1 MKQSI
6 YLTKY
11 LLFTLLLCV
20 GSSAW
25 GQGLSSTSLTGSMYT
40 GGSTT
45 LNLNTST
52 DLVYGDVNVHYSN
65 FADLINYKVLEIVVN
80 EGTPRLLFNRASG
93 DGNGGDFLEINSPT
107 DPYVTKQGN
116 TWRIDLEKIRL
127 NDANHYVHL
136 NAIKA
141 PYQQTVTITSMKL
154 YSYPSISLAD
164 DGIYKRWNGVGK
176 WVGEDTSNPPSC
188 EKHFGESRTD
198 GAVIYGNVD
207 VDRFQYADLSNYS
220 KLVLAYTG
228 AVPRVL
234 FNRQTGD
241 SSNNGMIEV
250 SGAGT
255 YATIEDGLMV
265 IDLTK
270 LGIGTDNFAHLN
282 GIKAQWGQTST
293 VYSARMYTETEWA
306 SIAFPTL
313 TKGTP
318 TNTKEEELVVPANN
332 QFTISAAYF
341 KTLLGSYP
349 GYLRFTAYNS
359 NNEMIEIPSVTSAYR
374 NWYSFG
380 EDGYASHDSQSLFWD
395 DAGSVVVTLP
405 AGIDRLECYA
415 LSTVHSWSGDCFEPD
430 GGWLITYSL
439 PQPSIFASELKAS
452 GTDTGEYTAMVQT
465 PISTSSMEIDLS
477 QAKASCANPVYVR
490 FQVLYEDEAV
500 NLASNSG
507 MLSVTGT
514 GVTAKLPDDAKLG
527 YYVYNAGNAL
537 PSDLSVTLNVDALE
551 FPQYKV
557 VCILSSGAE
566 ADELNY
572 DAGTAEVKKEPNWD
586 VKFTY
591 KFKNDLIEI
600 TRQLP
605 ASSLTNPNAQIN
617 IHQDVLDKLGTTE
630 DKMKDSWHGHWFV
643 RHKDNHSQQ
652 DIALGDSQADGKW
665 SVNIGR
671 NGGGS
676 YYDGVYYGAQI
687 MLNYIYCGYQRAD
700 ALGRDRLAA
709 LQETMGYLQIYAPSG
724 YTTMQGASDYEF
736 VYEVTDEY
744 SGGQLTNPKLRYIFQ
759 IPSFENEASTTMV
772 EDVMPQTVPN
782 RSQTSFTL
790 GDMPSDAEYAPK
802 YARFYLVD
810 KNNNVIEPGTVLS
823 VSGGTACGKT
833 MSGIYLYNNGSTISP
848 SVTIAAPKEYK
859 KYKVVGLF
867 ARDMSTATLDGST
880 LIQEPKWDLQR
891 TYTFDYT
898 ITTKE
903 VAKTIEWDATA
914 LAANASATTSIDADW
929 NTSIDE
935 MTTGQC
941 IKWYVVDGSDVKQP
955 LALGNT
961 RIGESWAIGL
971 PNTFT
976 VTDNVASQSNFTSI
990 EASQLA
996 TWVTTN
1002 VYAPNGAT
1010 YADVSNCKI
1019 ICEIYTNNAGTGN
1032 PNARYTF
1039 SIHKGFLGSLKNGVT
1054 ETTERVLLPTA
1065 DATTYTLKVPVYTG
1079 TRYTRFYLTDANGT
1093 PVDPTGK
1100 LKATDADAVLNT
1112 VDGYDVSLGFY
1123 RYVVAGPLDSD
1134 ASQFLTLTLTTADL
1148 DQYNIVVVTS
1158 MDAAVTDGSNRVTS
1172 EPDWDSKTT
1181 YWFKYPAASK
1191 SVEANV
1197 EWSAG
1202 SMQIVAPNIESSDN
1216 LGTDY
1221 LANNTSHYTMQW
1233 YVIDD
1238 SGIQNLMAG
1247 NSRVNDYWTIHVNG
1261 DPFTISDKIASVTN
1275 NANLSTN
1282 WNNWAAPV
1290 FFAPKN
1296 KTFRELNEKHT
1307 RFVCRFFEDDQSPV
1321 DETKLLS
1328 FTYTVYI
1335 NHEVQP
1341 GELKDGG
1348 KRGGETL
1355 IPTTSPMSVP
1365 LNDAVTAFTA
1375 AVGGTPRYARV
1386 YLTKSDGTLI
1396 DPTTG
1401 TEQLTVDGS
1410 TPFTTEEYGYYLYNE
1425 GGLTLPNA
1433 SLTLPDGKFNFYH
1446 VVIALSADA
1455 GESGHTGAFAP
1466 RRVPI
1471 VKDVYEPDYD
1481 YIYTIKFGESST
1493 FPGTLT
1499 TPHFQHAKE
1508 ILVANE
1514 SVAEVTIPF
1523 AENINKIKKEFGA
1536 SSLVE
1541 LADHFHVRW
1550 YLTKRDDSGDYEK
1563 IPNSENY
1570 LTAVGGDYWKH
1581 MKEEDFGLYWNSA
1594 TGNKP
1599 GGDYDA
1605 ANMLNIKVTKPSATD
1620 SWEDYRL
1627 MIVMSNDLTGQTDDG
1642 GDPKKLTHEPD
1653 NLNMLY
1659 IYNFFVEHDFQFVH
1673 DVGESGRPY
1682 VTRNGANIDTK
1693 DARINATVQQ
1703 YSWDNSTGSKVAVSE
1718 DIRQG
1723 VHTVEYD
1730 VYVDPNSTTPVNLK
1744 LPFQYY
1750 YGIGNT
1756 LEPMA
1761 YIRWYDWTT
1770 DINHTR
1776 LIKDGSYLEDMQEVN
1791 NGSTVSR
1798 GYFMLNNSV
1807 GGIKPTQDLV
1817 GVTFNPNGLTELV
1830 TIACDVSKYYDGIYE
1845 GSADDT
1851 RDGFSGKKHPYLM
1864 HEPTLSTRYIFNI
1877 RPASV
1882 IATSIQMGEAKLE
1895 AGGPDMFQLAE
1906 DNGRISVA
1914 MKDAS
1919 TSFSIRASLSELDY
1933 YYINNGSSVM
1943 SCDKIAWYAYLEDE
1957 TGIYRNDTK
1966 LVFNGTTETQRISR
1980 FYVSALDGTY
1990 SHITSGASKSVSPQA
2005 GQRYHIVGY
2014 IGNNTRMA
2022 PVVHYEVNLIDAP
2035 AYPVSDLPLERTEAY
2050 LRQHMTLQATVDFD
2064 RLCGTELSTTLT
2076 SQSENHSTEPLPW
2089 HEAQYGFCYP
2099 DVRRIWSDRGN
2110 DYMGIS
2116 PLHGDYMLLRSMNR
2130 PGVSKSETYD
2140 YYYHWWDGAELYDY
2154 TYSYGLGLDGRG
2166 TQGEYGSF
2174 LYVDASDE
2182 SRTIAKMNFEAD
2194 LCAGSELCFTGVI
2207 ANMTGGSVK
2216 PQVMS
2221 TVYAVKNDGTK
2232 VRVVSFHSSN
2242 LETTAVGSYTTGV
2255 WYQVYGRIAIPTSVN
2270 LENVDHYE
2278 VDIDNYAP
2286 GTEGA
2291 DYAVDQLQFYTS
2303 NAKLKVKQQDVNCGD
2318 ESVKMNIYIDAEAV
2332 KSYQGQKIYWRICD
2346 ENGNALS
2353 NASLY
2358 GNGGKLYDVTQI
2370 PSKVPTEIPT
2380 ETVFGNTTPNSG
2392 YFIGSD
2398 GITYFSLASRGFDLE
2413 QGVEYYVSVY
2423 NMSEMGEPN
2432 GEDLWAKNTDA
2443 CAIYSPIFVPK
2454 MMYLTMENGEHM
2466 SVTTVSGSCSD
2477 QTATVNLDVV
2487 LNMPDDNEISGF
2499 KAYNG
2504 VHFDYFL
2511 GTLDEF
2517 NTYSLTIGD
2526 NTVHLSDALKHYR
2539 GKEGSG
2545 GPTTYKTETSVHT
2558 AYASANAD
2566 YAAVINK
2573 AITDGKLFLS
2583 ASSSFNHTIK
2593 GNTDSKAYIAALPI
2607 EDVVNNGTSDF
2618 HICSPL
2624 EFIFKVDASGN
2635 APTLVLGF
2643 EDVTGYPEAVRV
2655 VRVGKEQLNNMQ
2667 NGDFVLHI
2675 PVHTFKVNDGATAK
2689 VGTLTIQGDLDLLKY
2704 QGGIDQTT
2712 DSRVTA
2718 DVDKIATFESTT
2730 INSSNMFIAVNFHG
2744 MDVTKPTFHE
2754 GFAYRMFFQVKDAGD
2769 DNACEGNVEFLLK
2782 VVPEFVTWTG
2792 GSNTNWNNDANWKR
2806 STRTELYKGDK
2817 GTATNTASAAHTEGY
2832 ENNGEG
2838 ALSVISTTPATY
2850 VPMKFTYV
2858 TIPAGLRAPN
2868 LSNLTYDAT
2877 TNVYGSMGTGATAN
2891 IQYDLMVR
2899 YTEKACQ
2906 DHSVSGNVYDCE
2918 KFYGNWAKELYL
2930 KPAAELLNQ
2939 QWLTYEKVWVEK
2951 ELQSNT
2957 WTLMSTPLQNTY
2969 AGDMY
2974 VPVTDDATTNGR
2986 QISEAFQPIN
2996 FSTTANAAGFKY
3008 SRTLY
3013 PIYQKG
3019 WTQQGVFVYTKTNDI
3034 RAEKYSAN
3042 IPGGV
3047 STVLNQWSHV
3057 YNDVQVPYSTW
3068 TAFAVRPHKKSQSAL
3083 TLIRLPKAD
3092 TSYDYYQWDNTSPA
3106 DGKLT
3111 HTVGKTTTGKLL
3123 TDGTPNIDGVTH
3135 GVVYGTTARTAGS
3148 GTYSAL
3154 VSDIQ
3159 SSPSD
3164 YQLVGNPYL
3173 CTIDMATFLSE
3184 NADNLESGTGYWTYT
3199 NNNTGSPLTS
3209 GTIAPMQ
3216 SFFVKVKSNATNVV
3230 FTPAMMRDGNSIA
3243 PSPAPALLLT
3253 AQNEAG
3259 RSSASVWTEEGDDV
3273 ETLFD
3278 SNLADVPMVYTVS
3291 EGKAVT
3297 INHTSSL
3304 QEVCFGVT
3312 CNSDEMVDVTF
3323 DGVTDDLYVYD
3334 ALTGESVSVGD
3345 GSTITVQPNDYGRYY
3360 LTSSIA
3366 PSPWERAGGEAL
3378 ISVRGSQVTVTAT
3391 DNLQQVRAVN
3401 ISGAT
3406 MYQAA
3411 DCGTTCQFQLQQGT
3425 YVIEAETATGR
3436 KTVKV
3441 FVR

>member
-1 MKQSI
+1 MMKSI
-6 YLTKY
+6 LMKSKELRKY
-11 LLFTLLLCV
+11 RTSKHTNPVINPTAFARQAIFLMLMMFMSV
-20 GSSAW
+20 GSAW
-25 GQGLSSTSLTGSMYT
+25 GEESDDI
-40 GGSTT
+40 GG
-45 LNLNTST
+45 
-52 DLVYGDVNVHYSN
+52 GEHAVN
-65 FADLINYKVLEIVVN
+65 
-80 EGTPRLLFNRASG
+80 SG
-93 DGNGGDFLEINSPT
+93 YFTINSSAFSSIT
-107 DPYVTKQGN
+107 TANVLRVYV
-116 TWRIDLEKIRL
+116 IEKASSKWIWAANP
-127 NDANHYVHL
+127 NDWGAIWGGTTNHYQSSEFYNSDGYFEFPL
-136 NAIKA
+136 TDAI
-141 PYQQTVTITSMKL
+141 VTILKTYGL
-154 YSYPSISLAD
+154 YLEAKDS
-164 DGIYKRWNGVGK
+164 GIQKVTIATAA
-176 WVGEDTSNPPSC
+176 VDE
-188 EKHFGESRTD
+188 FES
-198 GAVIYGNVD
+198 
-207 VDRFQYADLSNYS
+207 QL
-220 KLVLAYTG
+220 K
-228 AVPRVL
+228 
-234 FNRQTGD
+234 
-241 SSNNGMIEV
+241 
-250 SGAGT
+250 SGA
-255 YATIEDGLMV
+255 
-265 IDLTK
+265 
-270 LGIGTDNFAHLN
+270 
-282 GIKAQWGQTST
+282 
-293 VYSARMYTETEWA
+293 
-306 SIAFPTL
+306 
-313 TKGTP
+313 
-318 TNTKEEELVVPANN
+318 
-332 QFTISAAYF
+332 
-341 KTLLGSYP
+341 
-349 GYLRFTAYNS
+349 
-359 NNEMIEIPSVTSAYR
+359 
-374 NWYSFG
+374 
-380 EDGYASHDSQSLFWD
+380 
-395 DAGSVVVTLP
+395 
-405 AGIDRLECYA
+405 
-415 LSTVHSWSGDCFEPD
+415 
-430 GGWLITYSL
+430 
-439 PQPSIFASELKAS
+439 
-452 GTDTGEYTAMVQT
+452 TDTGEYTT
-465 PISTSSMEIDLS
+465 TILDPISTSSMEIDLS
-477 QAKASCANPVYVR
+477 QAMASCGSPVYAR
-490 FQVLYEDEAV
+490 FQVFHNDEKV
-500 NLASNSG
+500 DLKTHSG
-507 MLSVTGT
+507 LLTITGT
-514 GVTAKLPDDAKLG
+514 GVTPKLPKTGSLG
-527 YYVYNAGNAL
+527 YYVYNAGSTL
-537 PSDLSVTLNVDALE
+537 PSDLSVTLNVDALK

-566 ADELNY
+566 ADELDY
-572 DAGTAEVKKEPNWD
+572 DTGTGEVKKEPNWD

-600 TRQLP
+600 TRQLD
-605 ASSLTNPNAQIN
+605 ASSLTNPYAQIN

-630 DKMKDSWHGHWFV
+630 EAMKDSWHGHWFV

-652 DIALGDSQADGKW
+652 DIAWGNSQAEGKW
-665 SVNIGR
+665 NLWVGY
-671 NGGGS
+671 NGSWFQGE
-676 YYDGVYYGAQI
+676 YYGATI
-687 MLNYIYCGYQRAD
+687 MLNYALCGYDNVDGSSA
-700 ALGRDRLAA
+700 GSSNRLAG
-709 LQETMGYLQIYAPSG
+709 LHQTMGFLQIYAPSG
-724 YTTMQGASDYEF
+724 YTTMQGASDFEF

-744 SGGQLTNPKLRYIFQ
+744 VPMGGPPPAKLRYIFQ
-759 IPSFENEASTTMV
+759 IPSFENEPNSGMK
-772 EDVMPQTVPN
+772 EDVKPQTVDD
-782 RSQTSFTL
+782 RSQATFTL
-790 GDMPSDAEYAPK
+790 GDMPTDAK

-833 MSGIYLYNNGSTISP
+833 TSGIYLYNNGNIISP

-867 ARDMSTATLDGST
+867 STTMTDPLLNGST

-903 VAKTIEWDATA
+903 KDKTIEWDAAA
-914 LAANASATTSIDADW
+914 LAVDASATSIDADW

-941 IKWYVVDGSDVKQP
+941 IKWYVVDDNNVKQP
-955 LALGNT
+955 LALGSA

-976 VTDNVASQSNFTSI
+976 VTDNVASQSNFTSF
-990 EASQLA
+990 EASQLQ
-996 TWVTTN
+996 TWVTTH

-1010 YADVSNCKI
+1010 YAVVSNCKI

-1054 ETTERVLLPTA
+1054 ETTKRVLLPTA
-1065 DATTYTLKVPVYTG
+1065 DAKTHTITVPVYTG

-1100 LKATDADAVLNT
+1100 LSAPDADAVLST
-1112 VDGYDVSLGFY
+1112 VDGYNVSLGYY
-1123 RYVVAGPLDSD
+1123 RYVVAGPLDFD
-1134 ASQFLTLTLTTADL
+1134 ASQTLTLTLTDATL
-1148 DQYNIVVVTS
+1148 DQYQVVVVTS
-1158 MDAAVTDGSNRVTS
+1158 MDAAVTDGDNHVTS

-1181 YWFKYPAASK
+1181 YWFKYPAAAK

-1202 SMQIVAPNIESSDN
+1202 SMQIVAPDIESTDN
-1216 LGTDY
+1216 LGADY
-1221 LANNTSHYTMQW
+1221 LQNNSSHYTMQW

-1238 SGIQNLMAG
+1238 DGIQNLMAG
-1247 NSRVNDYWTIHVNG
+1247 NSRVNDFWTIHVNG
-1261 DPFTISDKIASVTN
+1261 DPFTITGNTASVTN

-1321 DETKLLS
+1321 DDANLLS

-1335 NHEVQP
+1335 NHQEQL

-1355 IPTTSPMSVP
+1355 TPDDNPMSVP

-1375 AVGGTPRYARV
+1375 AVGSTPRYARV

-1401 TEQLTVDGS
+1401 TEQLSVPGS
-1410 TPFTTEEYGYYLYNE
+1410 TGFTTKEYGYYLYNE
-1425 GGLTLPNA
+1425 GGLTLPDA
-1433 SLTLPDGKFNFYH
+1433 TLTLPANKFNFYH

-1455 GESGHTGAFAP
+1455 GESSHTGAFAP
-1466 RRVPI
+1466 RRAPI

-1481 YIYTIKFGESST
+1481 YIYTIKFGESSN

-1508 ILVANE
+1508 ILVSGE
-1514 SVAEVTIPF
+1514 EVTEVTIPF
-1523 AENINKIKKEFGA
+1523 AENINKIKKEFEA
-1536 SSLVE
+1536 STLME
-1541 LADHFHVRW
+1541 LANHFHVRW

-1570 LTAVGGDYWKH
+1570 LTPVGGDWWKH
-1581 MKEEDFGLYWNSA
+1581 KKEEDFGLYWNSA
-1594 TGNKP
+1594 TTDSRP
-1599 GGDYDA
+1599 GSESNAVD
-1605 ANMLNIKVTKPSATD
+1605 MLNIKVTKPSSTD

-1627 MIVMSNDLTGQTDDG
+1627 MIVMSNDLTGQTTEDMFDG
-1642 GDPKKLTHEPD
+1642 YGNNIGKKLTHEPD
-1653 NLNMLY
+1653 KLNMLY

-1682 VTRNGANIDTK
+1682 VTRNGADIDTK

-1703 YSWDNSTGSKVAVSE
+1703 YSWDNSTGTKVAVSE

-1750 YGIGNT
+1750 YGAGNN
-1756 LEPMA
+1756 LEPTA

-1776 LIKDGSYLEDMQEVN
+1776 LNKAGTYLEDMQEVN

-1798 GYFMLNNSV
+1798 GFFMLNNSV

-1817 GVTFNPNGLTELV
+1817 GVTFNPNGLNELV

-1845 GSADDT
+1845 GSGDDT
-1851 RDGFSGKKHPYLM
+1851 RSGFSGKKRPYLM

-1882 IATSIQMGEAKLE
+1882 IATSIQMGEDKLE

-1933 YYINNGSSVM
+1933 YYINNGSSPM
-1943 SCDKIAWYAYLEDE
+1943 SCNKIAWYAYLEDE
-1957 TGIYRNDTK
+1957 TGIYRNDTQ
-1966 LVFNGTTETQRISR
+1966 LEFNGTEETQRISR
-1980 FYVSALDGTY
+1980 FLVSALNGTY
-1990 SHITSGASKSVSPQA
+1990 TSISGGGSKSVTAQA
-2005 GQRYHIVGY
+2005 GQRFHLVGY
-2014 IGNNTRMA
+2014 VGNNTRMA
-2022 PVVHYEVNLIDAP
+2022 PVVHYEVNLIEAP

-2064 RLCGTELSTTLT
+2064 GLGGTELSSTIT
-2076 SQSENHSTEPLPW
+2076 SQSDNHSTEPLPW
-2089 HEAQYGFCYP
+2089 YEGQYGFCYP
-2099 DVRRIWSDRGN
+2099 DVRRIWSNDGN

-2116 PLHGDYMLLRSMNR
+2116 PLHGEYMLLRSMN
-2130 PGVSKSETYD
+2130 GSGITSSGYE
-2140 YYYHWWDGAELYDY
+2140 YHWWDGTELYDY

-2166 TQGEYGSF
+2166 AAGQYGSF

-2182 SRTIAKMNFEAD
+2182 SRTIAKMSFEAD

-2207 ANMTGGSVK
+2207 ANMTSGEVH

-2232 VRVVSFHSSN
+2232 VRVVSFHSAN
-2242 LETTAVGSYTTGV
+2242 LSTTAVGYSKGV
-2255 WYQVYGRIAIPTSVN
+2255 WYQVYGRVAIPASVD
-2270 LENVDHYE
+2270 LTNVDHYE
-2278 VDIDNYAP
+2278 VDIDNYAR

-2303 NAKLKVKQQDVNCGD
+2303 NAKLKVRQQDVNCGD
-2318 ESVKMNIYIDAEAV
+2318 VSVKMNIYIDAEAV
-2332 KSYQGQKIYWRICD
+2332 KSNQGKNIYWRICD
-2346 ENGNALS
+2346 KDGNALS

-2358 GNGGKLYDVTQI
+2358 GNGGKLYGVTQI
-2370 PSKVPTEIPT
+2370 PSTVPAEIPT
-2380 ETVFGNTTPNSG
+2380 EATFGTITPNSG

-2432 GEDLWAKNTDA
+2432 DEDLWAKNTDA

-2454 MMYLTMENGEHM
+2454 MMYLTMENSEQE

-2517 NTYSLTIGD
+2517 NAYSLTIGD
-2526 NTVHLSDALKHYR
+2526 NTVYLSDALKHYR

-2545 GPTTYKTETSVHT
+2545 GSDTYKNETTVAT

-2583 ASSSFNHTIK
+2583 ASSSFNQTIK
-2593 GNTDSKAYIAALPI
+2593 GNADSKAYIAALPI

-2675 PVHTFKVNDGATAK
+2675 PVHTFKRNNSATAK
-2689 VGTLTIQGDLDLLKY
+2689 DGTLTIQGDLDLLKY

-2712 DSRVTA
+2712 DSRVTD
-2718 DVDKIATFESTT
+2718 DVDKIATFEATT
-2730 INSSNMFIAVNFHG
+2730 VDATHMYIAVNFHG
-2744 MDVTKPTFHE
+2744 TDVTKPTFHE

-2769 DNACEGNVEFLLK
+2769 ATACEGNVEFLLK

-2806 STRTELYKGDK
+2806 STRTELYKGVK
-2817 GTATNTASAAHTEGY
+2817 GSATNTASAAHTDGY

-2838 ALSVISTTPATY
+2838 TLNTISTTPATY

-2858 TIPAGLRAPN
+2858 TIPAGMRAPN

-2877 TNVYGSMGTGATAN
+2877 TKVYGSMGTGATAN

-2899 YTEKACQ
+2899 YTEKTCV
-2906 DHSVSGNVYDCE
+2906 DHSTEGNIYDCE

-3019 WTQQGVFVYTKTNDI
+3019 WTQEGVFVYTKTNDI

-3092 TSYDYYQWDNTSPA
+3092 ASYDYYQWDNTSPA

-3111 HTVGKTTTGKLL
+3111 HTVDKTTTGKLL

-3154 VSDIQ
+3154 VNDIQ

-3184 NADNLESGTGYWTYT
+3184 NAANLESGTGYWTYT
-3199 NNNTGSPLTS
+3199 DNNTGSPLTS

-3216 SFFVKVKSNATNVV
+3216 SFFVKVKKNATNVV
-3230 FTPAMMRDGNSIA
+3230 FTPAMMRDGHSIT

-3345 GSTITVQPNDYGRYY
+3345 GSTITVQPNDYGRYF
-3360 LTSSIA
+3360 LTSTKA
-3366 PSPWERAGGEAL
+3366 SPLTLSQGEGADVL
-3378 ISVRGSQVTVTAT
+3378 ISVRSGMVTVTAT
-3391 DNLQQVRAVN
+3391 NELHQVRALSV
-3401 ISGAT
+3401 SGAT
-3406 MYQAA
+3406 VYS
-3411 DCGTTCQFQLQQGT
+3411 DSNCGSSAQFQLQQGT

-3441 FVR
+3441 LVK

>member
-1 MKQSI
+1 MKESVNLTDDNTKKTMTAVKQVISDIRTIIDDAQQEAVQMRILEENNSRKLHKTLNTNKQNTKQAMMKSI
-6 YLTKY
+6 LMKSKELRKY
-11 LLFTLLLCV
+11 STSKHTNTVINPAAFARQAIFFMLMMFMSV
-20 GSSAW
+20 GSAW
-25 GQGLSSTSLTGSMYT
+25 GQTFEPAALPTSNVYEDVAVADGTICKIHLNDHATQIMQDLSYNLKYARWFIADAENNNVDCSASGWSFAPYDNNGWTTGIKEGKYGYVYWNKSYTQVGDYSGLRDVLNMQITAPSESDWSGKKIIAVFSDETNASPTEPTLKTMYVFDVKTPDELTFTRGTEPATEIQIDVANTASPLLLDLWSTKSNEII
-40 GGSTT
+40 ST
-45 LNLNTST
+45 LGNNLYHFYCRWYLRNTST
-52 DLVYGDVNVHYSN
+52 HEVVDFVSTPFSYLSEYNGKSSYYSYLAN
-65 FADLINYKVLEIVVN
+65 QGLIWNSELI
-80 EGTPRLLFNRASG
+80 TT
-93 DGNGGDFLEINSPT
+93 DGNGLSWSSGYQVDDVRQLALGGVTWSSPNANYEVVCVMSANAPTMKNATEIWKEPT
-107 DPYVTKQGN
+107 FQLKYVFHM
-116 TWRIDLEKIRL
+116 E
-127 NDANHYVHL
+127 
-136 NAIKA
+136 A
-141 PYQQTVTITSMKL
+141 P
-154 YSYPSISLAD
+154 
-164 DGIYKRWNGVGK
+164 
-176 WVGEDTSNPPSC
+176 
-188 EKHFGESRTD
+188 
-198 GAVIYGNVD
+198 
-207 VDRFQYADLSNYS
+207 
-220 KLVLAYTG
+220 
-228 AVPRVL
+228 
-234 FNRQTGD
+234 
-241 SSNNGMIEV
+241 
-250 SGAGT
+250 
-255 YATIEDGLMV
+255 
-265 IDLTK
+265 
-270 LGIGTDNFAHLN
+270 DNF
-282 GIKAQWGQTST
+282 
-293 VYSARMYTETEWA
+293 E
-306 SIAFPTL
+306 
-313 TKGTP
+313 
-318 TNTKEEELVVPANN
+318 
-332 QFTISAAYF
+332 
-341 KTLLGSYP
+341 
-349 GYLRFTAYNS
+349 
-359 NNEMIEIPSVTSAYR
+359 
-374 NWYSFG
+374 
-380 EDGYASHDSQSLFWD
+380 
-395 DAGSVVVTLP
+395 
-405 AGIDRLECYA
+405 
-415 LSTVHSWSGDCFEPD
+415 
-430 GGWLITYSL
+430 
-439 PQPSIFASELKAS
+439 SELKVGGRKGVYLKDYVETETTSAEVEFTRALELVGS
-452 GTDTGEYTAMVQT
+452 GTPKYARFILMKGGKAVDPAGKLTITGVSPAPQQT
-465 PISTSSMEIDLS
+465 SKPTQGYYLYNSGNDLDLS
-477 QAKASCANPVYVR
+477 
-490 FQVLYEDEAV
+490 
-500 NLASNSG
+500 G
-507 MLSVTGT
+507 LSVTVNGADYADYRVVCIFSTDAAAAAT
-514 GVTAKLPDDAKLG
+514 GNVVETEPQWNVQYTYSFTKVTT
-527 YYVYNAGNAL
+527 L
-537 PSDLSVTLNVDALE
+537 PSD
-551 FPQYKV
+551 
-557 VCILSSGAE
+557 
-566 ADELNY
+566 
-572 DAGTAEVKKEPNWD
+572 
-586 VKFTY
+586 
-591 KFKNDLIEI
+591 
-600 TRQLP
+600 QL
-605 ASSLTNPNAQIN
+605 ANPYIQLN
-617 IHQDVLDKLGTTE
+617 IHQMVLDYFGKTE
-630 DKMKDSWHGHWFV
+630 DEMKDVWH
-643 RHKDNHSQQ
+643 
-652 DIALGDSQADGKW
+652 ADW
-665 SVNIGR
+665 SVRDKKTRAIQTLQKGNTQSADVWSAYVGYWWADYQ
-671 NGGGS
+671 NGN
-676 YYDGVYYGAQI
+676 DYGATLNQ
-687 MLNYIYCGYQRAD
+687 NYIYAGHLTAAD
-700 ALGRDRLAA
+700 NNKDKLEAVQNML
-709 LQETMGYLQIYAPSG
+709 GYLQIYAPSA
-724 YTTMQGASDYEF
+724 YATIQGASDYEI
-736 VYEVTDEY
+736 VYQVTDDY
-744 SGGQLTNPKLRYIFQ
+744 HGGMPTMTSRFVFR
-759 IPSFENEASTTMV
+759 IPSFENEPNTGMV
-772 EDVMPQTVPN
+772 EDVKPQTVPD

-790 GDMPSDAEYAPK
+790 GDMPSDAK

-833 MSGIYLYNNGSTISP
+833 TSGIYLYNNGNIISP
-848 SVTIAAPKEYK
+848 TVTIAVPNAYK
-859 KYKVVGLF
+859 TYKVVGLF
-867 ARDMSTATLDGST
+867 STTMTDPLLNGST

-898 ITTKE
+898 ITTNE
-903 VAKTIEWDATA
+903 VDKTIKWDAAA
-914 LAANASATTSIDADW
+914 LAVDASAETDLDTDW

-941 IKWYVVDGSDVKQP
+941 IKWYVVDGSNVKQP
-955 LALGNT
+955 LALGSA

-1002 VYAPNGAT
+1002 VYAPNGVT

-1019 ICEIYTNNAGTGN
+1019 ICEIYTNNEGTGN

-1039 SIHKGFLGSLKNGVT
+1039 SIHKGFLGSLKNGLT

-1065 DATTYTLKVPVYTG
+1065 DATTHTITVPVYTG
-1079 TRYTRFYLTDANGT
+1079 TRYTRFYLTDANGNGT

-1100 LKATDADAVLNT
+1100 LSAPDADAVLST
-1112 VDGYDVSLGFY
+1112 VEDYDVSLGYY
-1123 RYVVAGPLDSD
+1123 RYVVAGPLDFE
-1134 ASQFLTLTLTTADL
+1134 ASQSLTLTLDAADL

-1158 MDAAVTDGSNRVTS
+1158 MDAAVTDGDNHVTS

-1181 YWFKYPAASK
+1181 YWFKYPVAAK

-1202 SMQIVAPNIESSDN
+1202 SMQIVAPDIESTDN
-1216 LGTDY
+1216 LGADY
-1221 LANNTSHYTMQW
+1221 LQNNSSHYTMQW

-1238 SGIQNLMAG
+1238 DGIQNLMAG

-1261 DPFTISDKIASVTN
+1261 DPFTITGNTASVTN

-1321 DETKLLS
+1321 DETNLLS

-1355 IPTTSPMSVP
+1355 TPTASPMSVP
-1365 LNDAVTAFTA
+1365 LNDAVTAFA
-1375 AVGGTPRYARV
+1375 AEVGGTPRYARV

-1396 DPTTG
+1396 DPTTV
-1401 TEQLTVDGS
+1401 TEQLTVPGS
-1410 TPFTTEEYGYYLYNE
+1410 TGFTTKEYGYYLYNE
-1425 GGLTLPNA
+1425 SGLTLPDA
-1433 SLTLPDGKFNFYH
+1433 QLTLPANKFNFYH

-1466 RRVPI
+1466 RRAPV
-1471 VKDVYEPDYD
+1471 VAGVYEPDYD

-1499 TPHFQHAKE
+1499 TDYFQHAKE
-1508 ILVANE
+1508 ILLSDE
-1514 SVAEVTIPF
+1514 SVTEVTIPL

-1541 LADHFHVRW
+1541 LANNFHVRW

-1581 MKEEDFGLYWNSA
+1581 KKEEDFGLYWNSA
-1594 TGNKP
+1594 TSQKP
-1599 GGDYDA
+1599 GNENDA
-1605 ANMLNIKVTKPSATD
+1605 ANILNIKVTKPSASD

-1627 MIVMSNDLTGQTDDG
+1627 MIVMSNDLTGQTIENIPDG
-1642 GDPKKLTHEPD
+1642 YGGVAGQKLTHEPD
-1653 NLNMLY
+1653 DLNMLY

-1682 VTRNGANIDTK
+1682 VTRNGADIDTK

-1703 YSWDNSTGSKVAVSE
+1703 YSWDNSTGTKVAVSE

-1750 YGIGNT
+1750 YGAGNN
-1756 LEPMA
+1756 LEPTA

-1776 LIKDGSYLEDMQEVN
+1776 LIKEGTYLEDMQEVN

-1807 GGIKPTQDLV
+1807 GGIKPTQNLV
-1817 GVTFNPNGLTELV
+1817 GVTFNPNGLNELV

-1845 GSADDT
+1845 GSANDT
-1851 RDGFSGKKHPYLM
+1851 RDGFSGKKRPYLM

-1882 IATSIQMGEAKLE
+1882 IATSIQMGEEKLA

-1914 MKDAS
+1914 MKGTG

-1957 TGIYRNDTK
+1957 TGIYRNDTQ
-1966 LVFNGTTETQRISR
+1966 LEFNGTTETQRISR
-1980 FYVSALDGTY
+1980 FLVSALNGTY
-1990 SHITSGASKSVSPQA
+1990 TSISGSGSKSVTAQA
-2005 GQRYHIVGY
+2005 GQRFHLVGY
-2014 IGNNTRMA
+2014 VGNNTRMA
-2022 PVVHYEVNLIDAP
+2022 PVVHYEVNLIEAP
-2035 AYPVSDLPLERTEAY
+2035 AYPVSELPLERTEAY

-2064 RLCGTELSTTLT
+2064 GMCGTELSSTIA
-2076 SQSENHSTEPLPW
+2076 SQSDNHSTEPLPW
-2089 HEAQYGFCYP
+2089 YEGQYGFCYP
-2099 DVRRIWSDRGN
+2099 DVRRIWAGGGN
-2110 DYMGIS
+2110 DFMGIS
-2116 PLHGDYMLLRSMNR
+2116 PLHGEYMLLRSMNGSGI
-2130 PGVSKSETYD
+2130 PSSGYE
-2140 YYYHWWDGAELYDY
+2140 YHWWDGTELYDY
-2154 TYSYGLGLDGRG
+2154 TYNYGLGLDGRG
-2166 TQGEYGSF
+2166 AAGQYGSF

-2207 ANMTGGSVK
+2207 ANMTSGEVH

-2232 VRVVSFHSSN
+2232 VRVVSFHSAS
-2242 LETTAVGSYTTGV
+2242 LSTTAVGYSKGV
-2255 WYQVYGRIAIPTSVN
+2255 WYQVYGRIAIPSSVD
-2270 LENVDHYE
+2270 LTNVDHYE
-2278 VDIDNYAP
+2278 VDIDNYAR

-2303 NAKLKVKQQDVNCGD
+2303 NAKLKVRQQDVNCGE

-2332 KSYQGQKIYWRICD
+2332 KSNLGQNIYWRICD
-2346 ENGNALS
+2346 ENGNALTD
-2353 NASLY
+2353 ASLY
-2358 GNGGKLYDVTQI
+2358 DNDSKLYGVTPI
-2370 PSKVPTEIPT
+2370 PNTVPTTIPT
-2380 ETVFGNTTPNSG
+2380 EATFGATTPNSG
-2392 YFIGSD
+2392 YFIGTD

-2423 NMSEMGEPN
+2423 NMGEIGEPN
-2432 GEDLWAKNTDA
+2432 DEALWAKNTDA

-2454 MMYLTMENGEHM
+2454 MMYLTMENGEHE

-2477 QTATVNLDVV
+2477 QTATVNLNVV
-2487 LNMPDDNEISGF
+2487 LNMPDDDEISGF
-2499 KAYNG
+2499 KAYDG

-2511 GTLDEF
+2511 GTLAEF
-2517 NTYSLTIGD
+2517 NTYSLTGD
-2526 NTVHLSDALKHYR
+2526 NTVLLSDALKHYR

-2545 GPTTYKTETSVHT
+2545 GPDTYKTETTVHADYIS
-2558 AYASANAD
+2558 AYPN
-2566 YAAVINK
+2566 YAAVIQQ
-2573 AITDGKLFLS
+2573 AIDEGKLFLS

-2593 GNTDSKAYIAALPI
+2593 GDADSKAYIAALPI

-2675 PVHTFKVNDGATAK
+2675 PVHTFKVNDAATAK
-2689 VGTLTIQGDLDLLKY
+2689 AGTLTIQGDLDLLKY
-2704 QGGIDQTT
+2704 QGGTDQTT

-2730 INSSNMFIAVNFHG
+2730 INSSNMYIAVNFHG
-2744 MDVTKPTFHE
+2744 TDVTKPTFHE

-2769 DNACEGNVEFLLK
+2769 PTACEGNVEFLLK

-2806 STRTELYKGDK
+2806 STRTELYKGVK

-2838 ALSVISTTPATY
+2838 TLNTISTTPATY

-2877 TNVYGSMGTGATAN
+2877 TKVYGSMGTGATAN

-2899 YTEKACQ
+2899 YTEKTCV
-2906 DHSVSGNVYDCE
+2906 DHSTAGNIYDCE

-3019 WTQQGVFVYTKTNDI
+3019 WTQEGVFVYTKTNDI

-3092 TSYDYYQWDNTSPA
+3092 ASYDYYQWDNTSPA

-3111 HTVGKTTTGKLL
+3111 HTVGKATTGKLL

-3148 GTYSAL
+3148 GTYSAQ

-3184 NADNLESGTGYWTYT
+3184 NAANLESGTGYWTYT
-3199 NNNTGSPLTS
+3199 NNNTGSPMIS

-3230 FTPAMMRDGNSIA
+3230 FTPAMMRDGNSIT

-3259 RSSASVWTEEGDDV
+3259 RSSASVWTEDGDDV

-3323 DGVTDDLYVYD
+3323 DGVTDDLYVFD
-3334 ALTGESVSVGD
+3334 ALTGESTEVGED
-3345 GSTITVQPNDYGRYY
+3345 GTVTIQANDYGRYY
-3360 LTSSIA
+3360 LTSSTSIGDRV
-3366 PSPWERAGGEAL
+3366 SESTDG
-3378 ISVRGSQVTVTAT
+3378 IIVSVRGNQVTVTAT
-3391 DNLQQVRAVN
+3391 DNLVQVRAVSV
-3401 ISGAT
+3401 SGASV
-3406 MYQAA
+3406 YQAA
-3411 DCGTTCQFQLQQGT
+3411 DCGTNCQFQLQQGS
-3425 YVIEAETATGR
+3425 YIIEAESTSAH
-3436 KTVKV
+3436 KTIKV

>member
-1 MKQSI
+1 MMKSI
-6 YLTKY
+6 LMKSKELRKY
-11 LLFTLLLCV
+11 RTSKHTNPVINPTAFARRAIFLMLMMFMSV
-20 GSSAW
+20 GSAW
-25 GQGLSSTSLTGSMYT
+25 GEEVTILDEAITCGQTKKIAKESFINYRNTYGVTDNTVLRVYVSEDIPIWLAESSSWTAYWTYNAGDYVNTGSPYYNSDNGYFEFPFSEANNIGRIYT
-40 GGSTT
+40 DAGM
-45 LNLNTST
+45 
-52 DLVYGDVNVHYSN
+52 
-65 FADLINYKVLEIVVN
+65 EIQN
-80 EGTPRLLFNRASG
+80 KNQTGPS
-93 DGNGGDFLEINSPT
+93 I
-107 DPYVTKQGN
+107 TK
-116 TWRIDLEKIRL
+116 
-127 NDANHYVHL
+127 
-136 NAIKA
+136 
-141 PYQQTVTITSMKL
+141 VTIT
-154 YSYPSISLAD
+154 
-164 DGIYKRWNGVGK
+164 
-176 WVGEDTSNPPSC
+176 
-188 EKHFGESRTD
+188 EKA
-198 GAVIYGNVD
+198 AVVD
-207 VDRFQYADLSNYS
+207 
-220 KLVLAYTG
+220 
-228 AVPRVL
+228 
-234 FNRQTGD
+234 
-241 SSNNGMIEV
+241 E
-250 SGAGT
+250 
-255 YATIEDGLMV
+255 
-265 IDLTK
+265 
-270 LGIGTDNFAHLN
+270 
-282 GIKAQWGQTST
+282 
-293 VYSARMYTETEWA
+293 
-306 SIAFPTL
+306 
-313 TKGTP
+313 
-318 TNTKEEELVVPANN
+318 
-332 QFTISAAYF
+332 
-341 KTLLGSYP
+341 
-349 GYLRFTAYNS
+349 
-359 NNEMIEIPSVTSAYR
+359 
-374 NWYSFG
+374 
-380 EDGYASHDSQSLFWD
+380 
-395 DAGSVVVTLP
+395 
-405 AGIDRLECYA
+405 
-415 LSTVHSWSGDCFEPD
+415 FE
-430 GGWLITYSL
+430 
-439 PQPSIFASELKAS
+439 SELKS
-452 GTDTGEYTAMVQT
+452 GATDTGEYTVT
-465 PISTSSMEIDLS
+465 VLDPISTTSMDIDLS
-477 QAKASCANPVYVR
+477 QAMASCGSPVYAR
-490 FQVLYEDEAV
+490 FQVLQNDMAV
-500 NLASNSG
+500 DLKTHSG
-507 MLSVTGT
+507 LLTITGT
-514 GVTAKLPDDAKLG
+514 DVTPKLPKTGTLG
-527 YYVYNAGNAL
+527 YYVYNADGTL
-537 PSDLSVTLNVDALE
+537 PSDLSVTLNVDALK

-557 VCILSSGAE
+557 VCILSSCAE
-566 ADELNY
+566 ADELDY
-572 DAGTAEVKKEPNWD
+572 DAVTAEVKKEPNWD

-605 ASSLTNPNAQIN
+605 ASSLTNPYAQID
-617 IHQDVLDKLGTTE
+617 IHQDVLDMLGTTE
-630 DKMKDSWHGHWFV
+630 DAMKDSWHGHWFV

-652 DIALGDSQADGKW
+652 DIAWGNTQAEGKW
-665 SVNIGR
+665 NLYVGYN
-671 NGGGS
+671 NGYFQGD
-676 YYDGVYYGAQI
+676 YFGATI
-687 MLNYIYCGYQRAD
+687 MLNYALCGYDNVDGSSA
-700 ALGRDRLAA
+700 GSSNRLAG
-709 LQETMGYLQIYAPSG
+709 LHQTMGFLQIYAPSG
-724 YTTMQGASDYEF
+724 YTTMQGASDFEF

-744 SGGQLTNPKLRYIFQ
+744 KPMGGPPPAKLRYIFQ
-759 IPSFENEASTTMV
+759 IPSFENEASTTMK
-772 EDVMPQTVPN
+772 EDVKPQTVPN

-790 GDMPSDAEYAPK
+790 GDMPSDAK

-810 KNNNVIEPGTVLS
+810 KNNNVIKPGTVLS
-823 VSGGTACGKT
+823 VSDGTACGKT
-833 MSGIYLYNNGSTISP
+833 MSGIYLYDNGNIISP
-848 SVTIAAPKEYK
+848 SVTIAAPKVYK

-941 IKWYVVDGSDVKQP
+941 IKWYVVDGSNAKQP

-990 EASQLA
+990 EASQLQ

-1010 YADVSNCKI
+1010 FADVSNCKI
-1019 ICEIYTNNAGTGN
+1019 ICEIYTNNEGTGN

-1039 SIHKGFLGSLKNGVT
+1039 SIHKGFLGSLKNGKT

-1065 DATTYTLKVPVYTG
+1065 DVAEHTFTATVPKGTKYTRAYLLDKDGTAIDPTDKLKMKKQTDIDIKAVRTDIDGGSVLHGFYCYMAKGEAPYDVEQELTLK
-1079 TRYTRFYLTDANGT
+1079 LTDAT
-1093 PVDPTGK
+1093 
-1100 LKATDADAVLNT
+1100 
-1112 VDGYDVSLGFY
+1112 
-1123 RYVVAGPLDSD
+1123 
-1134 ASQFLTLTLTTADL
+1134 L
-1148 DQYNIVVVTS
+1148 DQYQVVVVTS
-1158 MDAAVTDGSNRVTS
+1158 TDAAVVSGSDVTS
-1172 EPDWDSKTT
+1172 EPDWDTKTT
-1181 YWFKYPAASK
+1181 YWFKYPAATK

-1202 SMQIVAPNIESSDN
+1202 SMQIVAPEIETSEN
-1216 LGTDY
+1216 MGAGY

-1238 SGIQNLMAG
+1238 DGIQNLMAG

-1261 DPFTISDKIASVTN
+1261 DPFTISDKIASVVN

-1355 IPTTSPMSVP
+1355 TPTASPMSVP
-1365 LNDAVTAFTA
+1365 LIDAVTAFTA

-1410 TPFTTEEYGYYLYNE
+1410 TPFTTKEYGYYLYNE
-1425 GGLTLPNA
+1425 AGLTLPNA
-1433 SLTLPDGKFNFYH
+1433 QLTLPEGKFNFYH

-1455 GESGHTGAFAP
+1455 GESDHTRPFAP
-1466 RRVPI
+1466 RRAPI

-1508 ILVANE
+1508 ILLKGDETVVRIPLSE
-1514 SVAEVTIPF
+1514 SL
-1523 AENINKIKKEFGA
+1523 NKIKKEYGVNDFTT
-1536 SSLVE
+1536 
-1541 LADHFHVRW
+1541 LAQNLHLRW
-1550 YLTKRDDSGDYEK
+1550 YVTKKNSNGEYEK
-1563 IPNSENY
+1563 IPGSETY
-1570 LTAVGGDYWKH
+1570 FADIMSWGDPGHKT
-1581 MKEEDFGLYWNSA
+1581 ETDQGLYWN
-1594 TGNKP
+1594 TTTK
-1599 GGDYDA
+1599 GDYTPTND
-1605 ANMLNIKVTKPSATD
+1605 NPEYVLDVDFTKPTD
-1620 SWEDYRL
+1620 GSWEDYRL

-1659 IYNFFVEHDFQFVH
+1659 IYNFFVEHAFQFVH

-2064 RLCGTELSTTLT
+2064 RLCGTDLSTTLT

-2207 ANMTGGSVK
+2207 ANMTGGSVQ

-2242 LETTAVGSYTTGV
+2242 LETTAVETTAVGSYTTGV
-2255 WYQVYGRIAIPTSVN
+2255 WYQVYGRVAIPASVN

-2303 NAKLKVKQQDVNCGD
+2303 NAKLKVRQQDVNCGD

-2332 KSYQGQKIYWRICD
+2332 KSSQGKNIYWRICD
-2346 ENGNALS
+2346 KDGNALS

-2358 GNGGKLYDVTQI
+2358 DNGGKPYGVTQI
-2370 PSKVPTEIPT
+2370 PSTVPTDIPDEAT
-2380 ETVFGNTTPNSG
+2380 FGTTTPNSG

-2432 GEDLWAKNTDA
+2432 DEDLWAKNTDA

-2454 MMYLTMENGEHM
+2454 MMYLTMENGEHK

-2517 NTYSLTIGD
+2517 NSYSLTIGD
-2526 NTVHLSDALKHYR
+2526 NTVLLSDALKHYR

-2545 GPTTYKTETSVHT
+2545 GPTTYKNETSVHADYIS
-2558 AYASANAD
+2558 AYPN
-2566 YAAVINK
+2566 YAAVIQQ
-2573 AITDGKLFLS
+2573 AIDAGKLFLS

-2593 GNTDSKAYIAALPI
+2593 GNADSKAYIAALPI

-2689 VGTLTIQGDLDLLKY
+2689 AGTLTIQGDLDLLKY

-2712 DSRVTA
+2712 DSRVTD

-2744 MDVTKPTFHE
+2744 TEVTKPTFHE

-2769 DNACEGNVEFLLK
+2769 PTACEGNVEFLLK

-2817 GTATNTASAAHTEGY
+2817 GSATNTASAAHTEGY

-2838 ALSVISTTPATY
+2838 TLSTISTTPATY

-2899 YTEKACQ
+2899 YTEKTCV
-2906 DHSVSGNVYDCE
+2906 DHSGTGNIYDCE

-2996 FSTTANAAGFKY
+2996 FSTAANAAGFKY

-3019 WTQQGVFVYTKTNDI
+3019 WTQEGVFVYTKTNDI

-3068 TAFAVRPHKKSQSAL
+3068 TAFAVRPHKKTQSAL
-3083 TLIRLPKAD
+3083 TLIRLPKVDA
-3092 TSYDYYQWDNTSPA
+3092 SYDYYQWNNTSPA

-3111 HTVGKTTTGKLL
+3111 HTVGKPTTGKLL

-3159 SSPSD
+3159 SSPSY

-3230 FTPAMMRDGNSIA
+3230 FTPAMMRDGNSVA

-3259 RSSASVWTEEGDDV
+3259 RSSASVWTEDGDDV

-3345 GSTITVQPNDYGRYY
+3345 GSTITVQPNDYGRYF
-3360 LTSSIA
+3360 LTSTKA
-3366 PSPWERAGGEAL
+3366 SPLTLSQGEGADVL
-3378 ISVRGSQVTVTAT
+3378 ISVRSGMVTVTAT
-3391 DNLQQVRAVN
+3391 NELHQVRALSV
-3401 ISGAT
+3401 SGAT
-3406 MYQAA
+3406 VYQTSHP
-3411 DCGTTCQFQLQQGT
+3411 GTTCQFQLQQGT
-3425 YVIEAETATGR
+3425 YIVETETLDGR
-3436 KTVKV
+3436 KTMKVLVK
-3441 FVR
+3441 

>member
-1 MKQSI
+1 M
-6 YLTKY
+6 
-11 LLFTLLLCV
+11 
-20 GSSAW
+20 
-25 GQGLSSTSLTGSMYT
+25 
-40 GGSTT
+40 
-45 LNLNTST
+45 
-52 DLVYGDVNVHYSN
+52 
-65 FADLINYKVLEIVVN
+65 
-80 EGTPRLLFNRASG
+80 
-93 DGNGGDFLEINSPT
+93 
-107 DPYVTKQGN
+107 
-116 TWRIDLEKIRL
+116 
-127 NDANHYVHL
+127 
-136 NAIKA
+136 
-141 PYQQTVTITSMKL
+141 
-154 YSYPSISLAD
+154 
-164 DGIYKRWNGVGK
+164 
-176 WVGEDTSNPPSC
+176 
-188 EKHFGESRTD
+188 
-198 GAVIYGNVD
+198 
-207 VDRFQYADLSNYS
+207 
-220 KLVLAYTG
+220 
-228 AVPRVL
+228 
-234 FNRQTGD
+234 
-241 SSNNGMIEV
+241 
-250 SGAGT
+250 
-255 YATIEDGLMV
+255 
-265 IDLTK
+265 
-270 LGIGTDNFAHLN
+270 
-282 GIKAQWGQTST
+282 
-293 VYSARMYTETEWA
+293 
-306 SIAFPTL
+306 
-313 TKGTP
+313 
-318 TNTKEEELVVPANN
+318 
-332 QFTISAAYF
+332 
-341 KTLLGSYP
+341 
-349 GYLRFTAYNS
+349 
-359 NNEMIEIPSVTSAYR
+359 
-374 NWYSFG
+374 
-380 EDGYASHDSQSLFWD
+380 
-395 DAGSVVVTLP
+395 
-405 AGIDRLECYA
+405 
-415 LSTVHSWSGDCFEPD
+415 
-430 GGWLITYSL
+430 
-439 PQPSIFASELKAS
+439 
-452 GTDTGEYTAMVQT
+452 
-465 PISTSSMEIDLS
+465 
-477 QAKASCANPVYVR
+477 
-490 FQVLYEDEAV
+490 
-500 NLASNSG
+500 
-507 MLSVTGT
+507 
-514 GVTAKLPDDAKLG
+514 
-527 YYVYNAGNAL
+527 
-537 PSDLSVTLNVDALE
+537 
-551 FPQYKV
+551 
-557 VCILSSGAE
+557 
-566 ADELNY
+566 
-572 DAGTAEVKKEPNWD
+572 
-586 VKFTY
+586 
-591 KFKNDLIEI
+591 
-600 TRQLP
+600 
-605 ASSLTNPNAQIN
+605 
-617 IHQDVLDKLGTTE
+617 
-630 DKMKDSWHGHWFV
+630 
-643 RHKDNHSQQ
+643 
-652 DIALGDSQADGKW
+652 
-665 SVNIGR
+665 
-671 NGGGS
+671 
-676 YYDGVYYGAQI
+676 
-687 MLNYIYCGYQRAD
+687 
-700 ALGRDRLAA
+700 
-709 LQETMGYLQIYAPSG
+709 
-724 YTTMQGASDYEF
+724 
-736 VYEVTDEY
+736 
-744 SGGQLTNPKLRYIFQ
+744 
-759 IPSFENEASTTMV
+759 
-772 EDVMPQTVPN
+772 
-782 RSQTSFTL
+782 
-790 GDMPSDAEYAPK
+790 
-802 YARFYLVD
+802 
-810 KNNNVIEPGTVLS
+810 
-823 VSGGTACGKT
+823 
-833 MSGIYLYNNGSTISP
+833 
-848 SVTIAAPKEYK
+848 
-859 KYKVVGLF
+859 
-867 ARDMSTATLDGST
+867 
-880 LIQEPKWDLQR
+880 
-891 TYTFDYT
+891 
-898 ITTKE
+898 
-903 VAKTIEWDATA
+903 
-914 LAANASATTSIDADW
+914 
-929 NTSIDE
+929 
-935 MTTGQC
+935 
-941 IKWYVVDGSDVKQP
+941 
-955 LALGNT
+955 
-961 RIGESWAIGL
+961 
-971 PNTFT
+971 
-976 VTDNVASQSNFTSI
+976 
-990 EASQLA
+990 
-996 TWVTTN
+996 
-1002 VYAPNGAT
+1002 
-1010 YADVSNCKI
+1010 
-1019 ICEIYTNNAGTGN
+1019 
-1032 PNARYTF
+1032 
-1039 SIHKGFLGSLKNGVT
+1039 T
-1054 ETTERVLLPTA
+1054 ETTERVLLSTA

-1100 LKATDADAVLNT
+1100 LTATDADAVLNT

-1123 RYVVAGPLDSD
+1123 RYVVAGPLDFD
-1134 ASQFLTLTLTTADL
+1134 AFQYLTLDAADL

-1158 MDAAVTDGSNRVTS
+1158 MDAAVTDSDNKVIS

-1181 YWFKYPAASK
+1181 YWFKYPTASK

-1202 SMQIVAPNIESSDN
+1202 SMQIVAPDIESSDN

-1238 SGIQNLMAG
+1238 DGILQNLMAG

-1261 DPFTISDKIASVTN
+1261 DPFTISDKIASVVN

-1296 KTFRELNEKHT
+1296 KTFRELNEKKI

-1355 IPTTSPMSVP
+1355 IPTTNPMSVP

-1375 AVGGTPRYARV
+1375 AVGPKPRYARV

-1396 DPTTG
+1396 DPTTDP
-1401 TEQLTVDGS
+1401 EKLSVPGS
-1410 TPFTTEEYGYYLYNE
+1410 TGFTTKEYGYFLYNE
-1425 GGLTLPNA
+1425 EGLTLPNA
-1433 SLTLPDGKFNFYH
+1433 SLTLPDNKFNFYH

-1466 RRVPI
+1466 RRAPI

-1493 FPGTLT
+1493 FPGKLT

-1508 ILVANE
+1508 ILISDGSAT
-1514 SVAEVTIPF
+1514 EVTIPL
-1523 AENINKIKKEFGA
+1523 AENINKIKKEFEA
-1536 SSLVE
+1536 STLME
-1541 LADHFHVRW
+1541 LANNFHVRW

-1570 LTAVGGDYWKH
+1570 LTPVGGDWWKH
-1581 MKEEDFGLYWNSA
+1581 KKEEDFGLYWNSA
-1594 TGNKP
+1594 TTDSRP
-1599 GGDYDA
+1599 GSESNAVD
-1605 ANMLNIKVTKPSATD
+1605 MLNIKVTKPSSTD

-1627 MIVMSNDLTGQTDDG
+1627 MIVMSNDLTGQTTEDMFDG
-1642 GDPKKLTHEPD
+1642 YGNNIGKKLTHEPD
-1653 NLNMLY
+1653 KLNMLY

-1682 VTRNGANIDTK
+1682 VTRNGADIDTK

-1703 YSWDNSTGSKVAVSE
+1703 YSWDNSTGTKVAVSE

-1730 VYVDPNSTTPVNLK
+1730 VYVDPNSNTPVHLK

-1750 YGIGNT
+1750 YTTGND
-1756 LEPMA
+1756 LEPTA

-1776 LIKDGSYLEDMQEVN
+1776 LNKAGTYLEDMQEVN

-1798 GYFMLNNSV
+1798 GYFMLNNSK

-1882 IATSIQMGEAKLE
+1882 IATSIQMGEDKLA

-1933 YYINNGSSVM
+1933 YYINNGSSLM
-1943 SCDKIAWYAYLEDE
+1943 SCNKIAWYAYLEDE
-1957 TGIYRNDTK
+1957 TGIYRKDTQ
-1966 LVFNGTTETQRISR
+1966 LAFNGTEDYQRISR
-1980 FYVSALDGTY
+1980 FLVSALNGTY
-1990 SHITSGASKSVSPQA
+1990 TSISGGDSKSVTAQA
-2005 GQRYHIVGY
+2005 GQRFHLVGY
-2014 IGNNTRMA
+2014 IGNNIRMA
-2022 PVVHYEVNLIDAP
+2022 PVVHYEVNLIEAP
-2035 AYPVSDLPLERTEAY
+2035 AYAVSKLPLERTEAY

-2064 RLCGTELSTTLT
+2064 GLGGTKLSSTIT
-2076 SQSENHSTEPLPW
+2076 SQSDNHSTEPLPW
-2089 HEAQYGFCYP
+2089 HEGQYGFCYP
-2099 DVRRIWSDRGN
+2099 DVRRIWANSGN

-2116 PLHGDYMLLRSMNR
+2116 PLHGEYMLLRSMNGSGI
-2130 PGVSKSETYD
+2130 PSSGYE
-2140 YYYHWWDGAELYDY
+2140 YHWWDGAELYDY

-2166 TQGEYGSF
+2166 AAGQYGSF

-2182 SRTIAKMNFEAD
+2182 SRTIAKMSFEAD

-2207 ANMTGGSVK
+2207 ANMTSGEVH

-2232 VRVVSFHSSN
+2232 VRVVSFHSAN
-2242 LETTAVGSYTTGV
+2242 LSTTAVGYSKGV
-2255 WYQVYGRIAIPTSVN
+2255 WYQVYGRIAIPASVD
-2270 LENVDHYE
+2270 LTNVDHYE
-2278 VDIDNYAP
+2278 VDIDNYAR

-2303 NAKLKVKQQDVNCGD
+2303 NAKLKVRQQDVNCGD
-2318 ESVKMNIYIDAEAV
+2318 VSVKMNIYIDAEAV
-2332 KSYQGQKIYWRICD
+2332 KSNQGKNIYWRICD
-2346 ENGNALS
+2346 KDGNALS

-2358 GNGGKLYDVTQI
+2358 GNGGKLYGVTQI
-2370 PSKVPTEIPT
+2370 PSTVPAEIPIEAT
-2380 ETVFGNTTPNSG
+2380 FGTTTPNSG

-2432 GEDLWAKNTDA
+2432 DEALWAKNTDA

-2454 MMYLTMENGEHM
+2454 MMYLTMENGEHK

-2477 QTATVNLDVV
+2477 QTATVNLNVV
-2487 LNMPDDNEISGF
+2487 LNMPDDDEISGF
-2499 KAYNG
+2499 KAYDD

-2517 NTYSLTIGD
+2517 NTYSLTSD
-2526 NTVHLSDALKHYR
+2526 NTVLLSDALKHYR

-2545 GPTTYKTETSVHT
+2545 GPTTYKNETTVH
-2558 AYASANAD
+2558 ADYASANAD
-2566 YAAVINK
+2566 YAAVINQ
-2573 AITDGKLFLS
+2573 AIAEGKLFLS

-2593 GNTDSKAYIAALPI
+2593 GNADSKAYIAALPI

-2675 PVHTFKVNDGATAK
+2675 PVHTFKRNNSATAK
-2689 VGTLTIQGDLDLLKY
+2689 DGTLTIQGDLDLLKY
-2704 QGGIDQTT
+2704 QGGTDQTT

-2744 MDVTKPTFHE
+2744 TDVTKPTFHE

-2769 DNACEGNVEFLLK
+2769 ATACEGNVEFLLK

-2817 GTATNTASAAHTEGY
+2817 GSATNTASAAHTEGY

-2838 ALSVISTTPATY
+2838 ALNTISTTPATY

-2877 TNVYGSMGTGATAN
+2877 TKVYGSMGTGATAN

-2899 YTEKACQ
+2899 YTEKACV
-2906 DHSVSGNVYDCE
+2906 DHSTAGNIYDCE

-3068 TAFAVRPHKKSQSAL
+3068 TAFAVRPHKKTQSAL

-3111 HTVGKTTTGKLL
+3111 HTVGKPTTGKLL

-3135 GVVYGTTARTAGS
+3135 GVVYGTTARTAGT

-3184 NADNLESGTGYWTYT
+3184 NAANLESGTGYWTYT
-3199 NNNTGSPLTS
+3199 DNNTGSPMTS

-3230 FTPAMMRDGNSIA
+3230 FTPAMMRDGNSVA

-3259 RSSASVWTEEGDDV
+3259 RSSASVWTEDGDDV

-3345 GSTITVQPNDYGRYY
+3345 GSTITVQPNDYGRYF
-3360 LTSSIA
+3360 LTSTIA
-3366 PSPWERAGGEAL
+3366 SPLTLSQGEGADVL
-3378 ISVRGSQVTVTAT
+3378 ISVRGKQVTVTASA
-3391 DNLQQVRAVN
+3391 DLQQVRAFSV
-3401 ISGAT
+3401 SGAT
-3406 MYQAA
+3406 VYQTSHP
-3411 DCGTTCQFQLQQGT
+3411 GTTCQFQLQQGT
-3425 YVIEAETATGR
+3425 YVIETETLDGR
-3436 KTVKV
+3436 KTMKVLVK
-3441 FVR
+3441 

>member
-1 MKQSI
+1 MKSKE
-6 YLTKY
+6 LRKY
-11 LLFTLLLCV
+11 RTSKHTNTVINPTAFARQAIFFMLMMFMSV
-20 GSSAW
+20 GSAW
-25 GQGLSSTSLTGSMYT
+25 GQ
-40 GGSTT
+40 
-45 LNLNTST
+45 
-52 DLVYGDVNVHYSN
+52 
-65 FADLINYKVLEIVVN
+65 
-80 EGTPRLLFNRASG
+80 
-93 DGNGGDFLEINSPT
+93 
-107 DPYVTKQGN
+107 
-116 TWRIDLEKIRL
+116 
-127 NDANHYVHL
+127 
-136 NAIKA
+136 
-141 PYQQTVTITSMKL
+141 
-154 YSYPSISLAD
+154 
-164 DGIYKRWNGVGK
+164 
-176 WVGEDTSNPPSC
+176 
-188 EKHFGESRTD
+188 
-198 GAVIYGNVD
+198 
-207 VDRFQYADLSNYS
+207 
-220 KLVLAYTG
+220 
-228 AVPRVL
+228 
-234 FNRQTGD
+234 
-241 SSNNGMIEV
+241 
-250 SGAGT
+250 
-255 YATIEDGLMV
+255 
-265 IDLTK
+265 
-270 LGIGTDNFAHLN
+270 
-282 GIKAQWGQTST
+282 
-293 VYSARMYTETEWA
+293 
-306 SIAFPTL
+306 TL
-313 TKGTP
+313 TKGAPAT
-318 TNTKEEELVVPANN
+318 TLEEDLVINDGV
-332 QFTISAAYF
+332 FKLTGAYF
-341 KTLLGSYP
+341 KSVVGSYP
-349 GYLRFTAYNS
+349 FYVRFSAYNS
-359 NNEMIEIPSVTSAYR
+359 SNEPIAVTKVESPYR
-374 NWYSFG
+374 DYKSFG
-380 EDGYASHDSQSLFWD
+380 TAGYLYGGYQ
-395 DAGSVVVTLP
+395 SVVWGDDGVVTVTL
-405 AGIDRLECYA
+405 AEGTTKLECYI
-415 LSTVHSWSGDCFEPD
+415 LTSGLDVGDGDFTEPD
-430 GGWLITYSL
+430 GGTLVTFTV
-439 PQPSIFASELKAS
+439 PAPDTFESELKVGGRKGVYLKDYVETETTSAEVEFTRALELVGS
-452 GTDTGEYTAMVQT
+452 GTPKYARFILMKGGKAVDPAGKLTITGVSPAPQQT
-465 PISTSSMEIDLS
+465 SKPTQGYYLYNSGNDLDLS
-477 QAKASCANPVYVR
+477 
-490 FQVLYEDEAV
+490 
-500 NLASNSG
+500 G
-507 MLSVTGT
+507 LSVTVNGADYADYRVVCIFSTDAAAAAT
-514 GVTAKLPDDAKLG
+514 GNVVETEPQWNVQYTYSFTKVTT
-527 YYVYNAGNAL
+527 L
-537 PSDLSVTLNVDALE
+537 PSD
-551 FPQYKV
+551 
-557 VCILSSGAE
+557 
-566 ADELNY
+566 
-572 DAGTAEVKKEPNWD
+572 
-586 VKFTY
+586 
-591 KFKNDLIEI
+591 
-600 TRQLP
+600 QL
-605 ASSLTNPNAQIN
+605 ANPYIQLN
-617 IHQDVLDKLGTTE
+617 IHQMVLDYFGKTE
-630 DKMKDSWHGHWFV
+630 DEMKDVWH
-643 RHKDNHSQQ
+643 
-652 DIALGDSQADGKW
+652 ADW
-665 SVNIGR
+665 SVRDKKTRAIQTLQKGNAQSADVWSAYVGYWWGAYQ
-671 NGGGS
+671 NGN
-676 YYDGVYYGAQI
+676 DYGATLNQ
-687 MLNYIYCGYQRAD
+687 NYIYAGHLTAAD
-700 ALGRDRLAA
+700 KSQNKLEAVKNML
-709 LQETMGYLQIYAPSG
+709 GYLQIYAPSA
-724 YTTMQGASDYEF
+724 YATIQGASDYEI
-736 VYEVTDEY
+736 VYQVTDDY
-744 SGGQLTNPKLRYIFQ
+744 HGGMPTMTSRFVFR
-759 IPSFENEASTTMV
+759 IPSFENEPNTGMV
-772 EDVMPQTVPN
+772 EEVMPQTVDD
-782 RSQTSFTL
+782 RSQATFTL
-790 GDMPSDAEYAPK
+790 GDMPTDAK

-833 MSGIYLYNNGSTISP
+833 MSGIYLYDNGNIISP
-848 SVTIAAPKEYK
+848 TVTIAAPNAYK
-859 KYKVVGLF
+859 TYKVVGLF
-867 ARDMSTATLDGST
+867 SSTMTDPLLNGST

-898 ITTKE
+898 IATNE
-903 VAKTIEWDATA
+903 VAKTIEWDAAA
-914 LAANASATTSIDADW
+914 LAVDASAKTDLDTDW

-941 IKWYVVDGSDVKQP
+941 IKWYVENGSHEKQP
-955 LALGNT
+955 LALGTT
-961 RIGESWAIGL
+961 RTSGSWAIGL

-976 VTDNVASQSNFTSI
+976 VTDNVASQSNFTSF
-990 EASQLA
+990 EASQLQ
-996 TWVTTN
+996 TWVTTH

-1054 ETTERVLLPTA
+1054 ETTKRVLLPTA
-1065 DATTYTLKVPVYTG
+1065 NVTEHIFTTTVPQG
-1079 TRYTRFYLTDANGT
+1079 TKYTRAYLLDKDGT
-1093 PVDPTGK
+1093 AIDPTGK
-1100 LKATDADAVLNT
+1100 LTMKKQTDIDIKAVRTDIDGGSVLHGVYCYMAT
-1112 VDGYDVSLGFY
+1112 GEAPYDVE
-1123 RYVVAGPLDSD
+1123 
-1134 ASQFLTLTLTTADL
+1134 QELTLTLNDATL
-1148 DQYNIVVVTS
+1148 DQYQVVVVTS
-1158 MDAAVTDGSNRVTS
+1158 TDAAVVSGSDVIS
-1172 EPDWDSKTT
+1172 EPDWDTKTT
-1181 YWFKYPAASK
+1181 YWFKYPVAAK

-1202 SMQIVAPNIESSDN
+1202 SMQIVAPEIESSEN
-1216 LGTDY
+1216 MGAGY

-1238 SGIQNLMAG
+1238 DGIQNLMAG
-1247 NSRVNDYWTIHVNG
+1247 NSRVNDFWTIHVNG
-1261 DPFTISDKIASVTN
+1261 DPFTIEGNTASVTN

-1335 NHEVQP
+1335 NHQEQL

-1355 IPTTSPMSVP
+1355 TPTASPMSVP

-1375 AVGGTPRYARV
+1375 AVGSTPRYARV

-1396 DPTTG
+1396 DPTTD

-1425 GGLTLPNA
+1425 GGLTLPDA
-1433 SLTLPDGKFNFYH
+1433 QLTLPANKFNFYH

-1455 GESGHTGAFAP
+1455 GESTHTGAFAP
-1466 RRVPI
+1466 RRAPI

-1499 TPHFQHAKE
+1499 TSHFQHAKE

-1523 AENINKIKKEFGA
+1523 AENINKIKKEFEA
-1536 SSLVE
+1536 STLME
-1541 LADHFHVRW
+1541 LANNFHVRW

-1570 LTAVGGDYWKH
+1570 LTPVGTDWWKH
-1581 MKEEDFGLYWNSA
+1581 KKEEDFGLYWNSA

-1599 GGDYDA
+1599 GNESDA
-1605 ANMLNIKVTKPSATD
+1605 ANMLNIKVTKPSASD

-1627 MIVMSNDLTGQTDDG
+1627 MIVMSNNLTGQTTEDIPDG
-1642 GDPKKLTHEPD
+1642 YGGVAGQKLTHEPD

-1673 DVGESGRPY
+1673 NVGESGRPY
-1682 VTRNGANIDTK
+1682 VTKNGADIDTK

-1750 YGIGNT
+1750 YGDGNN
-1756 LEPMA
+1756 LEPTA

-1776 LIKDGSYLEDMQEVN
+1776 LNKAGTYLEDMQEVN

-1798 GYFMLNNSV
+1798 GFFMLNNSV

-1845 GSADDT
+1845 GHDDDT
-1851 RDGFSGKKHPYLM
+1851 RSGFSGKKHPYLM

-1882 IATSIQMGEAKLE
+1882 IATSIQMGQDKLE

-1914 MKDAS
+1914 MKGTG
-1919 TSFSIRASLSELDY
+1919 TSFSIRAALSELDY
-1933 YYINNGSSVM
+1933 YYINNGSSLM
-1943 SCDKIAWYAYLEDE
+1943 SCNKIAWYAYLEDE
-1957 TGIYRNDTK
+1957 TGIYRNDTQ
-1966 LVFNGTTETQRISR
+1966 LDFNGTNENQRISR
-1980 FYVSALDGTY
+1980 FLVSALDGTY
-1990 SHITSGASKSVSPQA
+1990 TSISGGGSKSVTAKA
-2005 GQRYHIVGY
+2005 GQRFHLVGY
-2014 IGNNTRMA
+2014 VGNNTRMA

-2035 AYPVSDLPLERTEAY
+2035 AYAVDELPLERTEAY

-2064 RLCGTELSTTLT
+2064 GLGGTKLSSTIT
-2076 SQSENHSTEPLPW
+2076 SQSDNHSTEPLPW
-2089 HEAQYGFCYP
+2089 YEGQYGFCYP
-2099 DVRRIWSDRGN
+2099 DVRRIWSNDGN

-2116 PLHGDYMLLRSMNR
+2116 PLHGEYMLLRSMN
-2130 PGVSKSETYD
+2130 GSGITSSGYE
-2140 YYYHWWDGAELYDY
+2140 YHWWDGAELYDY

-2166 TQGEYGSF
+2166 AAGQYGSF

-2182 SRTIAKMNFEAD
+2182 SRTIAKMSFEAD

-2207 ANMTGGSVK
+2207 ANMTSGEVH

-2232 VRVVSFHSSN
+2232 VRVVSFHSAN
-2242 LETTAVGSYTTGV
+2242 LSTTAVGYSKGV
-2255 WYQVYGRIAIPTSVN
+2255 WYQVYGRVAIPASVN

-2278 VDIDNYAP
+2278 VDIDNYAR

-2303 NAKLKVKQQDVNCGD
+2303 NAKLKVRQQDVNCGD

-2332 KSYQGQKIYWRICD
+2332 KSSQGKNIYWRICD
-2346 ENGNALS
+2346 KDGNALTDAKLYNNDS
-2353 NASLY
+2353 KLY
-2358 GNGGKLYDVTQI
+2358 GVTPI
-2370 PSKVPTEIPT
+2370 PNTVPTTIPT
-2380 ETVFGNTTPNSG
+2380 EAPFGATTPNSG

-2432 GEDLWAKNTDA
+2432 DEDLWAKNTDA

-2454 MMYLTMENGEHM
+2454 MMYLTMENGEQE

-2477 QTATVNLDVV
+2477 QTATVNLNVV

-2504 VHFDYFL
+2504 VQFDYFL

-2517 NTYSLTIGD
+2517 NTYSLTSD

-2545 GPTTYKTETSVHT
+2545 GPATYKNETTVH
-2558 AYASANAD
+2558 ADYASANAN
-2566 YAAVINK
+2566 YAAVIQQ
-2573 AITDGKLFLS
+2573 AIDEGKLFLS

-2593 GNTDSKAYIAALPI
+2593 GGPDSKAYIAALPI

-2689 VGTLTIQGDLDLLKY
+2689 AGTLTIQGDLDLLKY

-2712 DSRVTA
+2712 DSRVTD

-2744 MDVTKPTFHE
+2744 TDVTKPTFHE
-2754 GFAYRMFFQVKDAGD
+2754 GFAYRMFFQVKDEEDA
-2769 DNACEGNVEFLLK
+2769 NACEGNVEFLLK

-2838 ALSVISTTPATY
+2838 ALSIISTTPATY

-2899 YTEKACQ
+2899 YTEKTCV
-2906 DHSVSGNVYDCE
+2906 DHSTAGNIFDCE

-3008 SRTLY
+3008 SRTQY

-3019 WTQQGVFVYTKTNDI
+3019 WTQEGVFVYTKTNDI

-3068 TAFAVRPHKKSQSAL
+3068 TAFAVRPHKKTQSAL

-3154 VSDIQ
+3154 VNDIQ

-3173 CTIDMATFLSE
+3173 CTIDMATFLNE
-3184 NADNLESGTGYWTYT
+3184 NAANLESGTGYWTYT

-3216 SFFVKVKSNATNVV
+3216 SFFVKIKKNATNVV
-3230 FTPAMMRDGNSIA
+3230 FTPAMMRDGNSIT

-3259 RSSASVWTEEGDDV
+3259 RSSASVWTEDGDDV

-3334 ALTGESVSVGD
+3334 VLTGESVSVGD
-3345 GSTITVQPNDYGRYY
+3345 GSTITVQPNDYGRYF
-3360 LTSSIA
+3360 LTSTKA
-3366 PSPWERAGGEAL
+3366 SPLTLSQGEGADVL
-3378 ISVRGSQVTVTAT
+3378 ISVRSGMVTVTAT
-3391 DNLQQVRAVN
+3391 NELHQVRALSV
-3401 ISGAT
+3401 SGAT
-3406 MYQAA
+3406 VYS
-3411 DCGTTCQFQLQQGT
+3411 DSNCGSSAQFQLQQGT

-3441 FVR
+3441 LVK

>member
-1 MKQSI
+1 MKESVNLTDDNTKKTMTAVKQVISDIRTIIDDAQQEAVQMRILEENNSRKLPKTLNTNKQNTKQAMMKSI
-6 YLTKY
+6 LMKSKELRKY
-11 LLFTLLLCV
+11 RTSKHTNTVINPTAFARQAIFFMLMMFMSL
-20 GSSAW
+20 GSAW
-25 GQGLSSTSLTGSMYT
+25 GQ
-40 GGSTT
+40 
-45 LNLNTST
+45 
-52 DLVYGDVNVHYSN
+52 
-65 FADLINYKVLEIVVN
+65 
-80 EGTPRLLFNRASG
+80 
-93 DGNGGDFLEINSPT
+93 
-107 DPYVTKQGN
+107 
-116 TWRIDLEKIRL
+116 
-127 NDANHYVHL
+127 
-136 NAIKA
+136 
-141 PYQQTVTITSMKL
+141 
-154 YSYPSISLAD
+154 
-164 DGIYKRWNGVGK
+164 
-176 WVGEDTSNPPSC
+176 
-188 EKHFGESRTD
+188 
-198 GAVIYGNVD
+198 
-207 VDRFQYADLSNYS
+207 
-220 KLVLAYTG
+220 
-228 AVPRVL
+228 
-234 FNRQTGD
+234 
-241 SSNNGMIEV
+241 
-250 SGAGT
+250 
-255 YATIEDGLMV
+255 
-265 IDLTK
+265 
-270 LGIGTDNFAHLN
+270 
-282 GIKAQWGQTST
+282 
-293 VYSARMYTETEWA
+293 
-306 SIAFPTL
+306 TL

-318 TNTKEEELVVPANN
+318 TTTLEEDLVINDGV
-332 QFTISAAYF
+332 FKLTGAYF
-341 KTLLGSYP
+341 KSVVGSYP
-349 GYLRFTAYNS
+349 FYVRFSAYNS
-359 NNEMIEIPSVTSAYR
+359 SDEPIAVTKVESQYR
-374 NWYSFG
+374 TYKSFG
-380 EDGYASHDSQSLFWD
+380 TAGYVYT
-395 DAGSVVVTLP
+395 GGYESVVWGDDGVVTVTL
-405 AGIDRLECYA
+405 AEGTTKLECYI
-415 LSTVHSWSGDCFEPD
+415 LTSGQYVGDGDFTEPD
-430 GGWLITYSL
+430 GGTLVTFTVPAL
-439 PQPSIFASELKAS
+439 DTFESELKVGGRKGVYLKDYVETETTSAEVEFTRALELVGS
-452 GTDTGEYTAMVQT
+452 GTPKYARFILMKGGKAVDPAGKLTITGVSPAPQQT
-465 PISTSSMEIDLS
+465 SKPTQGYYLYNSGNDLDLS
-477 QAKASCANPVYVR
+477 
-490 FQVLYEDEAV
+490 
-500 NLASNSG
+500 G
-507 MLSVTGT
+507 LSVTVNGADYADYRVVCIFSTDAAAAAT
-514 GVTAKLPDDAKLG
+514 GNVVETEPQWNVQYTYSFTIVTT
-527 YYVYNAGNAL
+527 L
-537 PSDLSVTLNVDALE
+537 PSD
-551 FPQYKV
+551 
-557 VCILSSGAE
+557 
-566 ADELNY
+566 
-572 DAGTAEVKKEPNWD
+572 
-586 VKFTY
+586 
-591 KFKNDLIEI
+591 
-600 TRQLP
+600 QL
-605 ASSLTNPNAQIN
+605 ANPYIQLN
-617 IHQDVLDKLGTTE
+617 IHQMVLDYFGKTE
-630 DKMKDSWHGHWFV
+630 DEMKDVWH
-643 RHKDNHSQQ
+643 
-652 DIALGDSQADGKW
+652 ADW
-665 SVNIGR
+665 SVRDKKTRAIQTLQKGKTQSADVWSAYV
-671 NGGGS
+671 G
-676 YYDGVYYGAQI
+676 YWWAAYQDGNDYGATLNQ
-687 MLNYIYCGYQRAD
+687 NYIYAGHLTAAD
-700 ALGRDRLAA
+700 NNKDKLEAVQNML
-709 LQETMGYLQIYAPSG
+709 GYLQIYAPSA
-724 YTTMQGASDYEF
+724 YATIQGASDYEI
-736 VYEVTDEY
+736 VYQVTDDY
-744 SGGQLTNPKLRYIFQ
+744 HGGMPTMTSRFVFR
-759 IPSFENEASTTMV
+759 IPSFENEPNTGMV
-772 EDVMPQTVPN
+772 EDVKPQTVPD

-790 GDMPSDAEYAPK
+790 GDMPSDAK

-848 SVTIAAPKEYK
+848 SVTIAAPNAYK
-859 KYKVVGLF
+859 TYKVVGLF
-867 ARDMSTATLDGST
+867 ASDMSTATLDGST

-891 TYTFDYT
+891 TYTFDYA
-898 ITTKE
+898 ITTNDI
-903 VAKTIEWDATA
+903 AKTIEWNAKTM
-914 LAANASATTSIDADW
+914 AADASAETDLDTDW
-929 NTSIDE
+929 HTSIDE

-941 IKWYVVDGSDVKQP
+941 IKWYVVDDNNVKQP
-955 LALGNT
+955 LALGSA

-976 VTDNVASQSNFTSI
+976 VTDNVASQSNFTSF

-1002 VYAPNGAT
+1002 VYAPSEAT
-1010 YADVSNCKI
+1010 YADVNSCKI
-1019 ICEIYTNNAGTGN
+1019 ICEIYTNNEGTGN

-1065 DATTYTLKVPVYTG
+1065 DVTAHTFTTTVPQG
-1079 TRYTRFYLTDANGT
+1079 TKYTRAYLLDKDGT
-1093 PVDPTGK
+1093 AIDPTGK
-1100 LKATDADAVLNT
+1100 LTMKKQTDIDIKAVRTDIDGGSVLHGVYCYMAT
-1112 VDGYDVSLGFY
+1112 GEAPYDVE
-1123 RYVVAGPLDSD
+1123 
-1134 ASQFLTLTLTTADL
+1134 QELTLTLTDATL
-1148 DQYNIVVVTS
+1148 DQYQVVVVTS
-1158 MDAAVTDGSNRVTS
+1158 TDAAVVSGSDVIS

-1181 YWFKYPAASK
+1181 YWFKYPAATK

-1202 SMQIVAPNIESSDN
+1202 SMQIVAPDIESPDN

-1221 LANNTSHYTMQW
+1221 LQNNSSHYTMQW

-1238 SGIQNLMAG
+1238 DGIQNLMAG

-1261 DPFTISDKIASVTN
+1261 DSFTITDNKASVTN

-1321 DETKLLS
+1321 DVTNLLS

-1355 IPTTSPMSVP
+1355 TPTASPMSVP
-1365 LNDAVTAFTA
+1365 LNDAVTAFA
-1375 AVGGTPRYARV
+1375 AEVGGTPRYARV

-1401 TEQLTVDGS
+1401 TEQLTVPG
-1410 TPFTTEEYGYYLYNE
+1410 FTGFDTKTYGYFSYNDA
-1425 GGLTLPNA
+1425 GLTTLLNAQLTLPAN
-1433 SLTLPDGKFNFYH
+1433 KFNFYH

-1455 GESGHTGAFAP
+1455 GESTHTGAFAP
-1466 RRVPI
+1466 RRAPV
-1471 VKDVYEPDYD
+1471 VAGVYEPDYD
-1481 YIYTIKFGESST
+1481 YIYTIKFGESSD

-1499 TPHFQHAKE
+1499 TDHFQHAKE

-1541 LADHFHVRW
+1541 LANNFHVRY

-1570 LTAVGGDYWKH
+1570 LTAVGGDFWKH

-1594 TGNKP
+1594 TSQKP

-1605 ANMLNIKVTKPSATD
+1605 ANMLNIKVTKPSSTD
-1620 SWEDYRL
+1620 SWEEYRL
-1627 MIVMSNDLTGQTDDG
+1627 MIVMSNDLTGQTDDDG
-1642 GDPKKLTHEPD
+1642 NPKKLTHEPD

-1673 DVGESGRPY
+1673 NVGESGRPY
-1682 VTRNGANIDTK
+1682 VTRNGADIDTK

-1703 YSWDNSTGSKVAVSE
+1703 YSWDNSTGTKVAVSE

-1750 YGIGNT
+1750 YGAGNN
-1756 LEPMA
+1756 LEPTA

-1776 LIKDGSYLEDMQEVN
+1776 LIKHGSYLEDMQEVN

-1798 GYFMLNNSV
+1798 GFFMLNNSV
-1807 GGIKPTQDLV
+1807 GGIKPTQNLV

-1845 GSADDT
+1845 GSGDDT
-1851 RDGFSGKKHPYLM
+1851 RSGFSGKKHPYLM

-1882 IATSIQMGEAKLE
+1882 IATSIQIGEEKLE

-1919 TSFSIRASLSELDY
+1919 TSFSIRAALSELDY
-1933 YYINNGSSVM
+1933 YYINNGSSLM
-1943 SCDKIAWYAYLEDE
+1943 SCNKIAWYAYLEDE
-1957 TGIYRNDTK
+1957 TGIYRNDTQ
-1966 LVFNGTTETQRISR
+1966 LAFNAGTTETQRISR
-1980 FYVSALDGTY
+1980 FLVSALDGTY
-1990 SHITSGASKSVSPQA
+1990 TSISGGGSKSVTAQA
-2005 GQRYHIVGY
+2005 GQRFHLVGY
-2014 IGNNTRMA
+2014 VGNNTRMA

-2035 AYPVSDLPLERTEAY
+2035 AYAVSDLPLERTEAY

-2064 RLCGTELSTTLT
+2064 GLGGTELSSTIT
-2076 SQSENHSTEPLPW
+2076 SQSDNHSTEPLPW
-2089 HEAQYGFCYP
+2089 HEGQYGFCYP
-2099 DVRRIWSDRGN
+2099 DVRRIWSNDGN

-2116 PLHGDYMLLRSMNR
+2116 PLHGEYMLLRSMNDASITSS
-2130 PGVSKSETYD
+2130 GYTYQ
-2140 YYYHWWDGAELYDY
+2140 WWAGNELHDY
-2154 TYSYGLGLDGRG
+2154 TYNYGLGLDGRG
-2166 TQGEYGSF
+2166 AAGQYGSF

-2182 SRTIAKMNFEAD
+2182 SRTIAQMSFNAD

-2207 ANMTGGSVK
+2207 ANMTGGTVQ

-2221 TVYAVKNDGTK
+2221 TVYAVKTNGTK

-2242 LETTAVGSYTTGV
+2242 LSTTAVGTYTTGK
-2255 WYQVYGRIAIPTSVN
+2255 WYQVYGRVAIPASVD
-2270 LENVDHYE
+2270 LTNVDHYE

-2303 NAKLKVKQQDVNCGD
+2303 NAKLKVRQQDVNCGD

-2332 KSYQGQKIYWRICD
+2332 KSSQGKNIYWRICD
-2346 ENGNALS
+2346 ENGNALTD
-2353 NASLY
+2353 A
-2358 GNGGKLYDVTQI
+2358 KLYDNDSKLYGVTQI
-2370 PSKVPTEIPT
+2370 PNTVPTEIPDEAT
-2380 ETVFGNTTPNSG
+2380 FGTITPNSG

-2432 GEDLWAKNTDA
+2432 DEDLWAKNTDA

-2454 MMYLTMENGEHM
+2454 MMYLTMENGEHE

-2511 GTLDEF
+2511 GTLAEF
-2517 NTYSLTIGD
+2517 NTYSLTGD
-2526 NTVHLSDALKHYR
+2526 NTILLSDALKHYR

-2545 GPTTYKTETSVHT
+2545 GPTTYKTETTVHADYIS
-2558 AYASANAD
+2558 AYPN
-2566 YAAVINK
+2566 YAAVIQQ
-2573 AITDGKLFLS
+2573 AIDAGKLFLS

-2593 GNTDSKAYIAALPI
+2593 GNADSKAYIAALPI

-2655 VRVGKEQLNNMQ
+2655 IRVGKEQLNNMQ

-2689 VGTLTIQGDLDLLKY
+2689 AGTLTIQGDLDLLKY
-2704 QGGIDQTT
+2704 QGGTDQTT
-2712 DSRVTA
+2712 DSRVTD

-2744 MDVTKPTFHE
+2744 TNVTKPTFHE

-2769 DNACEGNVEFLLK
+2769 ATACEGNVEFLLK

-2817 GTATNTASAAHTEGY
+2817 GSATNTASAAHTDGY

-2838 ALSVISTTPATY
+2838 TLSTISTTPATY

-2877 TNVYGSMGTGATAN
+2877 TKVYGSMGTGATAN

-2899 YTEKACQ
+2899 YTEKTCV
-2906 DHSVSGNVYDCE
+2906 DHSGTGNIYDCE

-2974 VPVTDDATTNGR
+2974 VPVTDVATTNGR

-2996 FSTTANAAGFKY
+2996 FSTAANAAGFKY

-3019 WTQQGVFVYTKTNDI
+3019 WTQEGVFVYTKTNDI

-3068 TAFAVRPHKKSQSAL
+3068 TAFAVRPHKKTQSAL

-3111 HTVGKTTTGKLL
+3111 HTVGKPTTGKLL

-3159 SSPSD
+3159 LSPSY

-3230 FTPAMMRDGNSIA
+3230 FTPAMMRDGNSVA

-3259 RSSASVWTEEGDDV
+3259 RSSASVWKEDGDDV

-3345 GSTITVQPNDYGRYY
+3345 GSTVTVQSNDYGRYF
-3360 LTSSIA
+3360 LTSTKA
-3366 PSPWERAGGEAL
+3366 SPLTLSHGEGADVL
-3378 ISVRGSQVTVTAT
+3378 ISVRGRQVTVTASA
-3391 DNLQQVRAVN
+3391 DLQQVRALSV
-3401 ISGAT
+3401 SGAT
-3406 MYQAA
+3406 VYQTNHP
-3411 DCGTTCQFQLQQGT
+3411 GTTCQFQLQQGT
-3425 YVIEAETATGR
+3425 YVIETETLDGR
-3436 KTVKV
+3436 KTMKVLVK
-3441 FVR
+3441 

>member
-1 MKQSI
+1 MLKSILMKSKE
-6 YLTKY
+6 LRKY
-11 LLFTLLLCV
+11 RTSKHTNTVINPTAFARRAIFFMLMMFMSV
-20 GSSAW
+20 GSAW
-25 GQGLSSTSLTGSMYT
+25 GQ
-40 GGSTT
+40 
-45 LNLNTST
+45 
-52 DLVYGDVNVHYSN
+52 
-65 FADLINYKVLEIVVN
+65 
-80 EGTPRLLFNRASG
+80 
-93 DGNGGDFLEINSPT
+93 
-107 DPYVTKQGN
+107 
-116 TWRIDLEKIRL
+116 
-127 NDANHYVHL
+127 
-136 NAIKA
+136 
-141 PYQQTVTITSMKL
+141 
-154 YSYPSISLAD
+154 
-164 DGIYKRWNGVGK
+164 
-176 WVGEDTSNPPSC
+176 
-188 EKHFGESRTD
+188 
-198 GAVIYGNVD
+198 
-207 VDRFQYADLSNYS
+207 
-220 KLVLAYTG
+220 
-228 AVPRVL
+228 
-234 FNRQTGD
+234 
-241 SSNNGMIEV
+241 
-250 SGAGT
+250 
-255 YATIEDGLMV
+255 
-265 IDLTK
+265 
-270 LGIGTDNFAHLN
+270 
-282 GIKAQWGQTST
+282 
-293 VYSARMYTETEWA
+293 
-306 SIAFPTL
+306 TL

-318 TNTKEEELVVPANN
+318 ATTLEEDLVINDGV
-332 QFTISAAYF
+332 FKLTGAYF
-341 KTLLGSYP
+341 KSVIGSYP
-349 GYLRFTAYNS
+349 FYVRFSAYNS
-359 NNEMIEIPSVTSAYR
+359 SDEPIAVTKVESQYR
-374 NWYSFG
+374 NYKSFG
-380 EDGYASHDSQSLFWD
+380 TAGYVY
-395 DAGSVVVTLP
+395 AGGYESVVWGDDGVVTVTL
-405 AGIDRLECYA
+405 AEGTTKLECYILTSGQYVGDGDFTEANGGTLVTFTVPA
-415 LSTVHSWSGDCFEPD
+415 LDTFE
-430 GGWLITYSL
+430 
-439 PQPSIFASELKAS
+439 SELKVGGRKGVYLKDYVETETTSAEVEFTRALELVGS
-452 GTDTGEYTAMVQT
+452 GTPKYARFILMKGGKAVDPAGKLTITGVSPAPQQT
-465 PISTSSMEIDLS
+465 SKPTQGYYLYNSGNDLDLS
-477 QAKASCANPVYVR
+477 
-490 FQVLYEDEAV
+490 
-500 NLASNSG
+500 G
-507 MLSVTGT
+507 LSVTVNG
-514 GVTAKLPDDAKLG
+514 ADYAD
-527 YYVYNAGNAL
+527 YR
-537 PSDLSVTLNVDALE
+537 
-551 FPQYKV
+551 V
-557 VCILSSGAE
+557 VCIFST
-566 ADELNY
+566 
-572 DAGTAEVKKEPNWD
+572 DAAAAATGNVVETEPQWN
-586 VKFTY
+586 VQYTYSFT
-591 KFKNDLIEI
+591 KVTTLPSN
-600 TRQLP
+600 QL
-605 ASSLTNPNAQIN
+605 ANKYIQLN
-617 IHQDVLDKLGTTE
+617 IHQMVLDYFGKTE
-630 DKMKDSWHGHWFV
+630 DEMKDVWH
-643 RHKDNHSQQ
+643 
-652 DIALGDSQADGKW
+652 ADW
-665 SVNIGR
+665 SVRDKKTRAIQTLQKGNTQSADVWSAYVGYWWAAYQ
-671 NGGGS
+671 NGN
-676 YYDGVYYGAQI
+676 DYGATLNQ
-687 MLNYIYCGYQRAD
+687 NYIYAGHLTAAD
-700 ALGRDRLAA
+700 KGKDKLEAVQNML
-709 LQETMGYLQIYAPSG
+709 GYLQIYAPSA
-724 YTTMQGASDYEF
+724 YATIQGASDYEI
-736 VYEVTDEY
+736 VYQVTDDY
-744 SGGQLTNPKLRYIFQ
+744 HGGMPTMTSRFVFR
-759 IPSFENEASTTMV
+759 IPSFENEPNTGMV
-772 EDVMPQTVPN
+772 EDVKPQMVTD
-782 RSQTSFTL
+782 RSQATFTL
-790 GDMPSDAEYAPK
+790 GDMPSDAK

-833 MSGIYLYNNGSTISP
+833 MSGIYLYNNGNIISP
-848 SVTIAAPKEYK
+848 SVTIAAPNAYK
-859 KYKVVGLF
+859 TYKVVGLF
-867 ARDMSTATLDGST
+867 STTMTDPLLNGST

-898 ITTKE
+898 VTTNE
-903 VAKTIEWDATA
+903 VAKTIEWDAAA
-914 LAANASATTSIDADW
+914 LAVDASAETDLDTDW
-929 NTSIDE
+929 HTSIDE

-941 IKWYVVDGSDVKQP
+941 IKWYVVDGSNVKQP
-955 LALGNT
+955 LALGSA

-976 VTDNVASQSNFTSI
+976 VTDNVASQSNFTSF

-996 TWVTTN
+996 TWVTTH

-1019 ICEIYTNNAGTGN
+1019 ICEIYTNNEGTGN

-1039 SIHKGFLGSLKNGVT
+1039 SIHKGFLGSLKNGLT
-1054 ETTERVLLPTA
+1054 ETTERVLLPTT
-1065 DATTYTLKVPVYTG
+1065 DATTHTITVPVYTG

-1100 LKATDADAVLNT
+1100 LSAPDADAVLST
-1112 VDGYDVSLGFY
+1112 VDGYNVSLGYY
-1123 RYVVAGPLDSD
+1123 RYVVAGPLDFD
-1134 ASQFLTLTLTTADL
+1134 ASQTLTLTLTDATL
-1148 DQYNIVVVTS
+1148 DQYQVVVITS
-1158 MDAAVTDGSNRVTS
+1158 MDAAVTDGDNHVTS

-1181 YWFKYPAASK
+1181 YWFKYPAAAK

-1202 SMQIVAPNIESSDN
+1202 SMQIDAPDIESSDN
-1216 LGTDY
+1216 LGTGY
-1221 LANNTSHYTMQW
+1221 LANNRSHYTMQW
-1233 YVIDD
+1233 YVIDED
-1238 SGIQNLMAG
+1238 GIQNLMAG
-1247 NSRVNDYWTIHVNG
+1247 NSRVNDFWTIHVNG
-1261 DPFTISDKIASVTN
+1261 DPFTITGNTASVTN

-1321 DETKLLS
+1321 DETNLLS

-1355 IPTTSPMSVP
+1355 TPTASPMSVP

-1375 AVGGTPRYARV
+1375 AVGSTPRYARV

-1401 TEQLTVDGS
+1401 TEKLEVPVPEFTG
-1410 TPFTTEEYGYYLYNE
+1410 FTTKEYGYFLYNE
-1425 GGLTLPNA
+1425 EGLTLPNA

-1466 RRVPI
+1466 RRVPT
-1471 VKDVYEPDYD
+1471 VAGVYEPDYD

-1499 TPHFQHAKE
+1499 TSHFQHAKE
-1508 ILVANE
+1508 ILLSDE

-1523 AENINKIKKEFGA
+1523 AENINKIKKEFEA
-1536 SSLVE
+1536 STLME
-1541 LADHFHVRW
+1541 LANNFHVRW

-1570 LTAVGGDYWKH
+1570 LTPVGGDWWKH
-1581 MKEEDFGLYWNSA
+1581 KKEEDFGLYWNSA
-1594 TGNKP
+1594 TTDSRP
-1599 GGDYDA
+1599 GSESNAVD
-1605 ANMLNIKVTKPSATD
+1605 MLNIKVTKPSSTD

-1627 MIVMSNDLTGQTDDG
+1627 MIVMSNDLTGQTTEDMFDG
-1642 GDPKKLTHEPD
+1642 YGNNIGKKLTHEPD
-1653 NLNMLY
+1653 KLNMLY

-1682 VTRNGANIDTK
+1682 VTRNGADIDTK

-1703 YSWDNSTGSKVAVSE
+1703 YSWDNSTGTKVAVSE

-1730 VYVDPNSTTPVNLK
+1730 VYVDPNSNTAVNLK

-1750 YGIGNT
+1750 YTTGND
-1756 LEPMA
+1756 LEPTA

-1798 GYFMLNNSV
+1798 GYFMLNNSK

-1882 IATSIQMGEAKLE
+1882 IATSIQMGEDKLA

-1919 TSFSIRASLSELDY
+1919 TSFSIRAALSELDY
-1933 YYINNGSSVM
+1933 YFINNGSSLM
-1943 SCDKIAWYAYLEDE
+1943 SCNKIAWYAYLEDE
-1957 TGIYRNDTK
+1957 TGIYRNDTQ
-1966 LVFNGTTETQRISR
+1966 LDFNGTNENQRISR
-1980 FYVSALDGTY
+1980 FLVSALNGTY
-1990 SHITSGASKSVSPQA
+1990 TSISGGDSKSVTAQA
-2005 GQRYHIVGY
+2005 GQRFHLVGY
-2014 IGNNTRMA
+2014 VGNNTRMA
-2022 PVVHYEVNLIDAP
+2022 PVVHYEVNLIDAR
-2035 AYPVSDLPLERTEAY
+2035 AYAVDDLPLERTEAY

-2064 RLCGTELSTTLT
+2064 GLGGTELSSTIT
-2076 SQSENHSTEPLPW
+2076 SQSDNHSTEPLPW
-2089 HEAQYGFCYP
+2089 HEGQYGFCYP
-2099 DVRRIWSDRGN
+2099 DVRRIWSNDGN

-2116 PLHGDYMLLRSMNR
+2116 PLHGEYMLLRSMN
-2130 PGVSKSETYD
+2130 GSGITSSGYE
-2140 YYYHWWDGAELYDY
+2140 YHWWDGAELYDY

-2166 TQGEYGSF
+2166 AAGQYGSF

-2207 ANMTGGSVK
+2207 ANMTSGEVH

-2232 VRVVSFHSSN
+2232 VRVVSFHSAN
-2242 LETTAVGSYTTGV
+2242 LSTTAVGYSKGV
-2255 WYQVYGRIAIPTSVN
+2255 WYQVYGRVAIPASVD
-2270 LENVDHYE
+2270 LTNVDHYE
-2278 VDIDNYAP
+2278 VDIDNYAR

-2332 KSYQGQKIYWRICD
+2332 KSSQGKNIYWRICD
-2346 ENGNALS
+2346 KDGNALS

-2358 GNGGKLYDVTQI
+2358 DNGGKPYGVTQI
-2370 PSKVPTEIPT
+2370 PNTVPTEIPT
-2380 ETVFGNTTPNSG
+2380 EATFGTITPNSG
-2392 YFIGSD
+2392 YFIGTD

-2423 NMSEMGEPN
+2423 NMSEMGEPID
-2432 GEDLWAKNTDA
+2432 EDLWAKNTDA

-2454 MMYLTMENGEHM
+2454 MMYLTMENGEHE

-2477 QTATVNLDVV
+2477 QKATVNLDVV

-2517 NTYSLTIGD
+2517 NSYSLTS
-2526 NTVHLSDALKHYR
+2526 NSSVLLSAALQHYR
-2539 GKEGSG
+2539 NKEDVSGSD
-2545 GPTTYKTETSVHT
+2545 TYKMTPTLELGYESVNKN
-2558 AYASANAD
+2558 YYD
-2566 YAAVINK
+2566 VIKQAV
-2573 AITDGKLFLS
+2573 DEGKLFLS
-2583 ASSSFNHTIK
+2583 ASSSFNQTIE
-2593 GNTDSKAYIAALPI
+2593 GNADSKAYIAALPI
-2607 EDVVNNGTSDF
+2607 EDKVNNGTSNF
-2618 HICSPL
+2618 NICSPL
-2624 EFIFKVDASGN
+2624 EFIFNVDASGN

-2675 PVHTFKVNDGATAK
+2675 PVHTFKRNNSATAK
-2689 VGTLTIQGDLDLLKY
+2689 DGTLTIQGDLDLLKY

-2712 DSRVTA
+2712 DSRVTD
-2718 DVDKIATFESTT
+2718 DVDKIATFEATT
-2730 INSSNMFIAVNFHG
+2730 VDATHMYIAVNFHG
-2744 MDVTKPTFHE
+2744 TDVTKPTFHE
-2754 GFAYRMFFQVKDAGD
+2754 GFAYRMFFQVKDASD
-2769 DNACEGNVEFLLK
+2769 ATACEGNVEFLLK

-2792 GSNTNWNNDANWKR
+2792 SNSNWNNDANWKR
-2806 STRTELYKGDK
+2806 STRTELYKGVK
-2817 GTATNTASAAHTEGY
+2817 GSDTNTASAAHTDGY

-2877 TNVYGSMGTGATAN
+2877 TKVYGSMGTGATAN

-2899 YTEKACQ
+2899 YTEKTCV
-2906 DHSVSGNVYDCE
+2906 DHSTAGNIYDCE

-3068 TAFAVRPHKKSQSAL
+3068 TAFAVRPHKKTQSAL

-3123 TDGTPNIDGVTH
+3123 TDGTPNIIGVTH
-3135 GVVYGTTARTAGS
+3135 GVVYGTTERTAGS

-3154 VSDIQ
+3154 VDDIQ

-3184 NADNLESGTGYWTYT
+3184 NAANLESGTGYWTYT
-3199 NNNTGSPLTS
+3199 NNNTGSSLTS

-3216 SFFVKVKSNATNVV
+3216 SFFVKIKKNATNVV
-3230 FTPAMMRDGNSIA
+3230 FTPAMMRDGNSIT

-3259 RSSASVWTEEGDDV
+3259 RSSASVWTEDGDDV

-3297 INHTSSL
+3297 INHTNSL

-3345 GSTITVQPNDYGRYY
+3345 GSTITVQPNDYGRYF
-3360 LTSSIA
+3360 LTSTKA
-3366 PSPWERAGGEAL
+3366 SPLTLSQGEGADVL
-3378 ISVRGSQVTVTAT
+3378 ISVRSGMVTVTAT
-3391 DNLQQVRAVN
+3391 NELHQVRALSV
-3401 ISGAT
+3401 SGAT
-3406 MYQAA
+3406 VYS
-3411 DCGTTCQFQLQQGT
+3411 DSNCGSSAQFQLQQGT

-3441 FVR
+3441 LVK

>member
-1 MKQSI
+1 MKESVNLTDDNTKKTMTAVKQVISDIRTIIDDAQQEAVQMRILEENNSRKLHKTLNTNKQNTKQAMMKSI
-6 YLTKY
+6 LMKSKELRKY
-11 LLFTLLLCV
+11 RTSKHTNTVIKPAAFARQAIFLMLMMFMSV
-20 GSSAW
+20 GSAW
-25 GQGLSSTSLTGSMYT
+25 GQTFVPASLPSSAVYSKDMTVSGLTYEFDLVGQSNAIQSAIGGNITYVRWFIADSDNNNINSSTWTFTQGLSPWNDTWYYGQNNSDGYGYIFWNINANTGEYGRRENFLKMTITAPT
-40 GGSTT
+40 G
-45 LNLNTST
+45 T
-52 DLVYGDVNVHYSN
+52 DMTGKKVIAVFSGQSN
-65 FADLINYKVLEIVVN
+65 
-80 EGTPRLLFNRASG
+80 S
-93 DGNGGDFLEINSPT
+93 SPT
-107 DPYVTKQGN
+107 
-116 TWRIDLEKIRL
+116 E
-127 NDANHYVHL
+127 
-136 NAIKA
+136 
-141 PYQQTVTITSMKL
+141 
-154 YSYPSISLAD
+154 
-164 DGIYKRWNGVGK
+164 
-176 WVGEDTSNPPSC
+176 
-188 EKHFGESRTD
+188 
-198 GAVIYGNVD
+198 
-207 VDRFQYADLSNYS
+207 
-220 KLVLAYTG
+220 
-228 AVPRVL
+228 
-234 FNRQTGD
+234 
-241 SSNNGMIEV
+241 
-250 SGAGT
+250 
-255 YATIEDGLMV
+255 
-265 IDLTK
+265 
-270 LGIGTDNFAHLN
+270 
-282 GIKAQWGQTST
+282 
-293 VYSARMYTETEWA
+293 
-306 SIAFPTL
+306 PTL
-313 TKGTP
+313 QAMCIFDF
-318 TNTKEEELVVPANN
+318 PA
-332 QFTISAAYF
+332 
-341 KTLLGSYP
+341 P
-349 GYLRFTAYNS
+349 D
-359 NNEMIEIPSVTSAYR
+359 
-374 NWYSFG
+374 SF
-380 EDGYASHDSQSLFWD
+380 E
-395 DAGSVVVTLP
+395 
-405 AGIDRLECYA
+405 
-415 LSTVHSWSGDCFEPD
+415 
-430 GGWLITYSL
+430 
-439 PQPSIFASELKAS
+439 SELKVGGRKGVYLKDYVETETTSAEVEFTRALELVGS
-452 GTDTGEYTAMVQT
+452 GTPKYARFILMKGGIAVDPAGKLTITGVSPAPQQT
-465 PISTSSMEIDLS
+465 SKPKQGYYLYNSGNDLDLS
-477 QAKASCANPVYVR
+477 
-490 FQVLYEDEAV
+490 
-500 NLASNSG
+500 G
-507 MLSVTGT
+507 LSVTVNG
-514 GVTAKLPDDAKLG
+514 ADYAD
-527 YYVYNAGNAL
+527 YR
-537 PSDLSVTLNVDALE
+537 
-551 FPQYKV
+551 V
-557 VCILSSGAE
+557 VCIFST
-566 ADELNY
+566 
-572 DAGTAEVKKEPNWD
+572 DAAAAATGNVVETEPQWN
-586 VKFTY
+586 VQYTYSFT
-591 KFKNDLIEI
+591 KVTTLPSN
-600 TRQLP
+600 QL
-605 ASSLTNPNAQIN
+605 ANQYIQLN
-617 IHQDVLDKLGTTE
+617 IHQMVLDYFGKTE
-630 DKMKDSWHGHWFV
+630 DEMKDVWH
-643 RHKDNHSQQ
+643 
-652 DIALGDSQADGKW
+652 ADW
-665 SVNIGR
+665 SVRDKKTRAIQTLQKGNAQSADVWSAYVGYWNNNYQ
-671 NGGGS
+671 NGN
-676 YYDGVYYGAQI
+676 DYGATLNQ
-687 MLNYIYCGYQRAD
+687 NYIYAGHLTAAD
-700 ALGRDRLAA
+700 NSKDKLEAVKNML
-709 LQETMGYLQIYAPSG
+709 GYLQIYAPSA
-724 YTTMQGASDYEF
+724 YATIQGASDYEI
-736 VYEVTDEY
+736 VYQVTDDY
-744 SGGQLTNPKLRYIFQ
+744 HGGMPTMTSRFVFR
-759 IPSFENEASTTMV
+759 IPSFENEPNTGMV
-772 EDVMPQTVPN
+772 EDVKPQTVPD

-790 GDMPSDAEYAPK
+790 GDMPSDAK

-848 SVTIAAPKEYK
+848 SVTIAAPNAYK
-859 KYKVVGLF
+859 TYKVVGLF
-867 ARDMSTATLDGST
+867 ASDMSTATLDGST

-891 TYTFDYT
+891 TYTFDYA
-898 ITTKE
+898 ITTNDI
-903 VAKTIEWDATA
+903 AKTIEWNAKTM
-914 LAANASATTSIDADW
+914 AADASAETDLDTDW
-929 NTSIDE
+929 HTSIDE

-941 IKWYVVDGSDVKQP
+941 IKWYVVDDNNVKQP
-955 LALGNT
+955 LALGSA

-976 VTDNVASQSNFTSI
+976 VTDNVASQSNFTSF

-1002 VYAPNGAT
+1002 VYAPSEAT
-1010 YADVSNCKI
+1010 YADVNSCKI
-1019 ICEIYTNNAGTGN
+1019 ICEIYTNNEGTGN

-1065 DATTYTLKVPVYTG
+1065 DVTAHTFTTTVPQG
-1079 TRYTRFYLTDANGT
+1079 TKYTRAYLLDKDGT
-1093 PVDPTGK
+1093 AIDPTDK
-1100 LKATDADAVLNT
+1100 LKMKKQTDIDIKAVRTDIDGGSVLHGVYCYMATGEAPYEVE
-1112 VDGYDVSLGFY
+1112 
-1123 RYVVAGPLDSD
+1123 
-1134 ASQFLTLTLTTADL
+1134 QELTLTLNDATL
-1148 DQYNIVVVTS
+1148 DQYQVVVVTS
-1158 MDAAVTDGSNRVTS
+1158 TDAAVVSGSDVIS
-1172 EPDWDSKTT
+1172 EPDWDTKTT
-1181 YWFKYPAASK
+1181 YWFKYPAATK

-1202 SMQIVAPNIESSDN
+1202 SMQIVAPDIESPDN

-1221 LANNTSHYTMQW
+1221 LQNNSSHYTMQW

-1238 SGIQNLMAG
+1238 DGIQNLMAG

-1261 DPFTISDKIASVTN
+1261 DPFTITDNKASVTN

-1296 KTFRELNEKHT
+1296 KTFRELNEKNT

-1321 DETKLLS
+1321 DVTNLLS

-1355 IPTTSPMSVP
+1355 TPTASPMSVP
-1365 LNDAVTAFTA
+1365 LNDAVTAFA
-1375 AVGGTPRYARV
+1375 AEVGGTPRYARV

-1433 SLTLPDGKFNFYH
+1433 SLTLPANKFNFYH

-1455 GESGHTGAFAP
+1455 GESTHTGAFAP
-1466 RRVPI
+1466 RRAPI

-1508 ILVANE
+1508 ILISDGSAT
-1514 SVAEVTIPF
+1514 EVTIPL
-1523 AENINKIKKEFGA
+1523 AENINKINKELGA
-1536 SSLVE
+1536 STLVE
-1541 LADHFHVRW
+1541 LANSFHVRW

-1570 LTAVGGDYWKH
+1570 LTPVGTDWWKH
-1581 MKEEDFGLYWNSA
+1581 KKEEDFGLYWNSA

-1599 GGDYDA
+1599 ANESDA
-1605 ANMLNIKVTKPSATD
+1605 ANMLNIKVTKPSASD

-1627 MIVMSNDLTGQTDDG
+1627 MIVMSNDLTGQTTADITDTWG
-1642 GDPKKLTHEPD
+1642 QPDKKLTHEPD
-1653 NLNMLY
+1653 DLKMLY

-1682 VTRNGANIDTK
+1682 VTRNGADIDTK

-1730 VYVDPNSTTPVNLK
+1730 VYVDPNSTMPVNLK

-1750 YGIGNT
+1750 YGIGNN
-1756 LEPMA
+1756 LEPTA

-1776 LIKDGSYLEDMQEVN
+1776 LNKVGTYLEDMQEVN

-1807 GGIKPTQDLV
+1807 GGIKPTQNLV

-1933 YYINNGSSVM
+1933 YYINNGSSLM
-1943 SCDKIAWYAYLEDE
+1943 SCNKIAWYAYLEDE
-1957 TGIYRNDTK
+1957 TGIYRNDTQ
-1966 LVFNGTTETQRISR
+1966 LDFNGTNENQRISR
-1980 FYVSALDGTY
+1980 FLVSALNGTY
-1990 SHITSGASKSVSPQA
+1990 TSISGGDSKSVTAQA
-2005 GQRYHIVGY
+2005 GQRFHLVGY
-2014 IGNNTRMA
+2014 VGNNTRMA
-2022 PVVHYEVNLIDAP
+2022 PVVHYEVNLIDAR
-2035 AYPVSDLPLERTEAY
+2035 AYAVDDLPLERTEAY

-2064 RLCGTELSTTLT
+2064 GLGGTELSSTIT
-2076 SQSENHSTEPLPW
+2076 SQSDNHSTEPLPW
-2089 HEAQYGFCYP
+2089 HEGQYGFCYP
-2099 DVRRIWSDRGN
+2099 DVRRIWSNDGN

-2116 PLHGDYMLLRSMNR
+2116 PLHGEYMLLRSMNGSGI
-2130 PGVSKSETYD
+2130 PSSGYE
-2140 YYYHWWDGAELYDY
+2140 YHWWDGAELYDY

-2166 TQGEYGSF
+2166 AAGQYGSF

-2207 ANMTGGSVK
+2207 ANMTSGEVH

-2232 VRVVSFHSSN
+2232 VRVVSFHSAN
-2242 LETTAVGSYTTGV
+2242 LSTTAVGYSKGV
-2255 WYQVYGRIAIPTSVN
+2255 WYQVYGRVAIPASVN

-2278 VDIDNYAP
+2278 VDIDNYAR

-2332 KSYQGQKIYWRICD
+2332 KSSQGKNIYWRICD
-2346 ENGNALS
+2346 KDGNALTDAKLYNNDS
-2353 NASLY
+2353 KLY
-2358 GNGGKLYDVTQI
+2358 GVTQI
-2370 PSKVPTEIPT
+2370 PSTVPTEIPT
-2380 ETVFGNTTPNSG
+2380 EATFGTITPNSG
-2392 YFIGSD
+2392 YFIGTD

-2432 GEDLWAKNTDA
+2432 DEDLWAKNTDA

-2454 MMYLTMENGEHM
+2454 MMYLTMENGEHK

-2477 QTATVNLDVV
+2477 QTATVNLNVV

-2504 VHFDYFL
+2504 VQFDYFL

-2517 NTYSLTIGD
+2517 NTYSLTSD
-2526 NTVHLSDALKHYR
+2526 NTVLLSKALKHYR
-2539 GKEGSG
+2539 GKEGSD
-2545 GPTTYKTETSVHT
+2545 GPTTYKTETTVHADYIS
-2558 AYASANAD
+2558 AYPN
-2566 YAAVINK
+2566 YAAVIQQ
-2573 AITDGKLFLS
+2573 AIDAGKLFLS

-2593 GNTDSKAYIAALPI
+2593 GNADSKAYIAALPI

-2689 VGTLTIQGDLDLLKY
+2689 AGTLTIQGDLDLLKY

-2712 DSRVTA
+2712 DSRVTD

-2744 MDVTKPTFHE
+2744 TNVTKPTFHE

-2769 DNACEGNVEFLLK
+2769 ATACEGNVEFLLK

-2792 GSNTNWNNDANWKR
+2792 GSNNNWNNDANWKR
-2806 STRTELYKGDK
+2806 STRTELYKGVK
-2817 GTATNTASAAHTEGY
+2817 GSATNTASAAHTDGY

-2838 ALSVISTTPATY
+2838 TLSTISTTPATY

-2877 TNVYGSMGTGATAN
+2877 TKVYGSMGTGATAN

-2899 YTEKACQ
+2899 YTEKNCV
-2906 DHSVSGNVYDCE
+2906 DHSTAGNIYDCE

-3111 HTVGKTTTGKLL
+3111 HIVGKATTGKLL
-3123 TDGTPNIDGVTH
+3123 TDGTPNIIGVTH

-3184 NADNLESGTGYWTYT
+3184 NAANLESGTGYWTYT
-3199 NNNTGSPLTS
+3199 DNNTGSPLTS

-3216 SFFVKVKSNATNVV
+3216 SFFVKVKSNVTNVV
-3230 FTPAMMRDGNSIA
+3230 FTPAMMRDGNSIT

-3259 RSSASVWTEEGDDV
+3259 RSSASVWTEDGDDV

-3345 GSTITVQPNDYGRYY
+3345 GSTVTVQSNDYGRYF
-3360 LTSSIA
+3360 LTSTKA
-3366 PSPWERAGGEAL
+3366 SPLTLSHGEGADVL
-3378 ISVRGSQVTVTAT
+3378 ISVRGRQVTVTASA
-3391 DNLQQVRAVN
+3391 DLQQVRALSV
-3401 ISGAT
+3401 SGAT
-3406 MYQAA
+3406 VYQTNHP
-3411 DCGTTCQFQLQQGT
+3411 GTTCQFQLQQGT
-3425 YVIEAETATGR
+3425 YIVETETLDGR
-3436 KTVKV
+3436 KTMKVLVK
-3441 FVR
+3441 

>member
-1 MKQSI
+1 MKESVNLTDDNTKKTMTAVKQVISDIRTIIDDAQQEAVQMRILEENNSRKLHKTLNTKKQNTKRAMMKSI
-6 YLTKY
+6 LMKSKELRKY
-11 LLFTLLLCV
+11 RTSKHTNTVINPTAFARQAIFLMLMMFMSV
-20 GSSAW
+20 GSAW
-25 GQGLSSTSLTGSMYT
+25 GDTVKPNTPTTTTDCGEQILSNSNEFTITGTELVNIIGFTPNYLRVYAT
-40 GGSTT
+40 DG
-45 LNLNTST
+45 T
-52 DLVYGDVNVHYSN
+52 DLVQISNVTGTYREYVNCGVNGWVCSRNDGATGTWQAEFKVQLPSN
-65 FADLINYKVLEIVVN
+65 AK
-80 EGTPRLLFNRASG
+80 
-93 DGNGGDFLEINSPT
+93 
-107 DPYVTKQGN
+107 
-116 TWRIDLEKIRL
+116 
-127 NDANHYVHL
+127 
-136 NAIKA
+136 
-141 PYQQTVTITSMKL
+141 KL
-154 YSYPSISLAD
+154 YLCASSTTVSVSDGVYNEPADVKAYFFSFITESEVTFISA
-164 DGIYKRWNGVGK
+164 
-176 WVGEDTSNPPSC
+176 S
-188 EKHFGESRTD
+188 ESLTETQID
-198 GAVIYGNVD
+198 IPYSSDPVAL
-207 VDRFQYADLSNYS
+207 DLYTNYMS
-220 KLVLAYTG
+220 DI
-228 AVPRVL
+228 
-234 FNRQTGD
+234 Q
-241 SSNNGMIEV
+241 
-250 SGAGT
+250 
-255 YATIEDGLMV
+255 
-265 IDLTK
+265 TK
-270 LGIGTDNFAHLN
+270 LGSEYLYYFYCRWYLRNASTKTIVDMTNTTFGNYSSVTGYSYAGGNSENNIGIIWKSNDLAYNQRFAQGYGWNKNDDIRQAVLKNVTWTSPNADYEVVCVMSASEPTMAGTKVWKEPTLQAKYVFHMDAPDNFESSLKVGGRKGVYLKDYVETETTSAEVEFTRALELV
-282 GIKAQWGQTST
+282 GSGTPKYARFILMKGGKAVDPAGKLTITGVSPAPQQTSK
-293 VYSARMYTETEWA
+293 
-306 SIAFPTL
+306 PTQGYYL
-313 TKGTP
+313 Y
-318 TNTKEEELVVPANN
+318 NTGNDL
-332 QFTISAAYF
+332 
-341 KTLLGSYP
+341 
-349 GYLRFTAYNS
+349 
-359 NNEMIEIPSVTSAYR
+359 
-374 NWYSFG
+374 
-380 EDGYASHDSQSLFWD
+380 
-395 DAGSVVVTLP
+395 
-405 AGIDRLECYA
+405 
-415 LSTVHSWSGDCFEPD
+415 
-430 GGWLITYSL
+430 
-439 PQPSIFASELKAS
+439 
-452 GTDTGEYTAMVQT
+452 
-465 PISTSSMEIDLS
+465 DLS
-477 QAKASCANPVYVR
+477 
-490 FQVLYEDEAV
+490 
-500 NLASNSG
+500 G
-507 MLSVTGT
+507 LSVTVNGADYADYRVVCIFSTDAAAAAT
-514 GVTAKLPDDAKLG
+514 GNVVETEPEWNVQYTYSFTKVTT
-527 YYVYNAGNAL
+527 L
-537 PSDLSVTLNVDALE
+537 PSD
-551 FPQYKV
+551 
-557 VCILSSGAE
+557 
-566 ADELNY
+566 
-572 DAGTAEVKKEPNWD
+572 
-586 VKFTY
+586 
-591 KFKNDLIEI
+591 
-600 TRQLP
+600 QL
-605 ASSLTNPNAQIN
+605 ANPYIQLN
-617 IHQDVLDKLGTTE
+617 IHQMVLDYFGKTE
-630 DKMKDSWHGHWFV
+630 DEMKDVWH
-643 RHKDNHSQQ
+643 
-652 DIALGDSQADGKW
+652 ADW
-665 SVNIGR
+665 SVRDKKTRAIQTLQKGNTQGADVWSAYV
-671 NGGGS
+671 G
-676 YYDGVYYGAQI
+676 YWWAAYQDGNDYGATLNQ
-687 MLNYIYCGYQRAD
+687 NYIYAGHLTAAD
-700 ALGRDRLAA
+700 KGQDKLEAVQNML
-709 LQETMGYLQIYAPSG
+709 GYLQIYAPSA
-724 YTTMQGASDYEF
+724 YATIQGASDYEI
-736 VYEVTDEY
+736 VYQVTDDY
-744 SGGQLTNPKLRYIFQ
+744 HGGMPTMTSRFVFR
-759 IPSFENEASTTMV
+759 IPSFENEPNTGMV
-772 EDVMPQTVPN
+772 EDVMPQTVPD

-790 GDMPSDAEYAPK
+790 GDMPSDAK

-823 VSGGTACGKT
+823 VSDGTACGKT
-833 MSGIYLYNNGSTISP
+833 MSGIYLYDNGNIISP
-848 SVTIAAPKEYK
+848 TVTIAAPNAYK
-859 KYKVVGLF
+859 TYKVVGLF
-867 ARDMSTATLDGST
+867 SSTMTDPLLNGST

-898 ITTKE
+898 ITTNE
-903 VAKTIEWDATA
+903 VAKTIEWDAKTM
-914 LAANASATTSIDADW
+914 AADASAETDLDTDW
-929 NTSIDE
+929 HTSIDE

-941 IKWYVVDGSDVKQP
+941 IKWYVVDGSNAKQP

-976 VTDNVASQSNFTSI
+976 VTDNVASLSNFTSI

-1002 VYAPNGAT
+1002 VYAPSEAT
-1010 YADVSNCKI
+1010 YADVNSCKI
-1019 ICEIYTNNAGTGN
+1019 ICEIYTNNEGTGN

-1065 DATTYTLKVPVYTG
+1065 DVTEHTFTAKVPKGTKYTRAYLLDKDGTAIDPTDKLKMKKQTDIDIKAVRTDIDGGSVLHGVYCYMAEGEAPYEVEQELTLK
-1079 TRYTRFYLTDANGT
+1079 LTDAT
-1093 PVDPTGK
+1093 
-1100 LKATDADAVLNT
+1100 
-1112 VDGYDVSLGFY
+1112 
-1123 RYVVAGPLDSD
+1123 
-1134 ASQFLTLTLTTADL
+1134 L
-1148 DQYNIVVVTS
+1148 DQYQVVVVTS
-1158 MDAAVTDGSNRVTS
+1158 TDAAVVSGSDVIS
-1172 EPDWDSKTT
+1172 EPDWDTKTT
-1181 YWFKYPAASK
+1181 YWFKYPTATK

-1202 SMQIVAPNIESSDN
+1202 SMQIVAPDIESSEN
-1216 LGTDY
+1216 MGTGY

-1261 DPFTISDKIASVTN
+1261 DPFTISDKIASVVN

-1296 KTFRELNEKHT
+1296 KTFRELNEKNT
-1307 RFVCRFFEDDQSPV
+1307 RFVCRFFEDDESSLNE
-1321 DETKLLS
+1321 DLLS

-1355 IPTTSPMSVP
+1355 IPTTNPMSVT
-1365 LNDAVTAFTA
+1365 LNDAVTAFA
-1375 AVGGTPRYARV
+1375 AEVGGTPRYARV

-1401 TEQLTVDGS
+1401 TEQLSVPGS
-1410 TPFTTEEYGYYLYNE
+1410 TGFTTKEYGYYLYNE
-1425 GGLTLPNA
+1425 EGLTLPNA
-1433 SLTLPDGKFNFYH
+1433 SLTLPDNKFNFYH

-1466 RRVPI
+1466 RRAPI
-1471 VKDVYEPDYD
+1471 VAGVYEPDYD

-1523 AENINKIKKEFGA
+1523 AENINKIRKEFGA

-1541 LADHFHVRW
+1541 LANNFHVRW

-1570 LTAVGGDYWKH
+1570 LTSVGGTYWKH
-1581 MKEEDFGLYWNSA
+1581 MTEEDFGLYWNSA

-1605 ANMLNIKVTKPSATD
+1605 ANMLNITVTKPSATD

-1659 IYNFFVEHDFQFVH
+1659 IYNFFVEHAFQFVH

-1750 YGIGNT
+1750 YGIGNN
-1756 LEPMA
+1756 LEPTA

-1776 LIKDGSYLEDMQEVN
+1776 LNKAGTYLEDMQEVN

-1798 GYFMLNNSV
+1798 GFFMLNNSV
-1807 GGIKPTQDLV
+1807 GGIKPTQELV

-1845 GSADDT
+1845 GSANDT
-1851 RDGFSGKKHPYLM
+1851 RSGFSGKKHPYLM

-1882 IATSIQMGEAKLE
+1882 IATSIQMGQDKLE

-1914 MKDAS
+1914 MKGTG
-1919 TSFSIRASLSELDY
+1919 TSFSIRAALSELDY
-1933 YYINNGSSVM
+1933 YYINNGSSLM
-1943 SCDKIAWYAYLEDE
+1943 SCNKIAWYAYLEDE
-1957 TGIYRNDTK
+1957 TGIYRNDTQ
-1966 LVFNGTTETQRISR
+1966 LDFNGTNENQRISR
-1980 FYVSALDGTY
+1980 FLVSALDGTY
-1990 SHITSGASKSVSPQA
+1990 TSISGGGSKSVTAKA
-2005 GQRYHIVGY
+2005 GQRFHLVGY
-2014 IGNNTRMA
+2014 VGNNTRMA

-2035 AYPVSDLPLERTEAY
+2035 AYAVDELPLERTEAY

-2064 RLCGTELSTTLT
+2064 GLGGTELSSTIT
-2076 SQSENHSTEPLPW
+2076 SQSDNHSTEPLPW
-2089 HEAQYGFCYP
+2089 YEGQYGFCYP
-2099 DVRRIWSDRGN
+2099 DVRRIWSNDGN

-2116 PLHGDYMLLRSMNR
+2116 PLHGEYMLLRSMN
-2130 PGVSKSETYD
+2130 GSGITSSGYE
-2140 YYYHWWDGAELYDY
+2140 YHWWAGNELYDY

-2166 TQGEYGSF
+2166 AAGQYGSF

-2182 SRTIAKMNFEAD
+2182 SRTIAQMSFNAD

-2207 ANMTGGSVK
+2207 ANMTGGTVQ

-2232 VRVVSFHSSN
+2232 VRVVSFHSAN
-2242 LETTAVGSYTTGV
+2242 LSTTVPSTYSTGV
-2255 WYQVYGRIAIPTSVN
+2255 WYQVYGRVAIPASVN

-2332 KSYQGQKIYWRICD
+2332 KSSQGKNIYWRICD
-2346 ENGNALS
+2346 KDGNALS
-2353 NASLY
+2353 DASLY
-2358 GNGGKLYDVTQI
+2358 DNDSKLYGVTPI
-2370 PSKVPTEIPT
+2370 PNTVPTTIPKEAT
-2380 ETVFGNTTPNSG
+2380 FGATTPNNG

-2432 GEDLWAKNTDA
+2432 DEDLWAKNTDA

-2454 MMYLTMENGEHM
+2454 MMYLTMENGEHK

-2477 QTATVNLDVV
+2477 QTANVNLNVV

-2499 KAYNG
+2499 KAYND

-2517 NTYSLTIGD
+2517 NAYSLTIGD
-2526 NTVHLSDALKHYR
+2526 NTVYLSDALKHYR

-2545 GPTTYKTETSVHT
+2545 GSDTYKYETTVAT

-2566 YAAVINK
+2566 YSAVINQ

-2593 GNTDSKAYIAALPI
+2593 GNADSKAYIAALPI

-2675 PVHTFKVNDGATAK
+2675 PVHTFKRNNSATAK
-2689 VGTLTIQGDLDLLKY
+2689 DGTLTIQGDLDLLKY
-2704 QGGIDQTT
+2704 QGGTDQTT

-2744 MDVTKPTFHE
+2744 TEVTKPTFHE
-2754 GFAYRMFFQVKDAGD
+2754 GFAYRMFFQVKDAD
-2769 DNACEGNVEFLLK
+2769 DLTACEGNVEFLLK

-2838 ALSVISTTPATY
+2838 ALSIISTTPATY

-2877 TNVYGSMGTGATAN
+2877 TKVYGSMGTGATAN

-2899 YTEKACQ
+2899 YTEKTCV
-2906 DHSVSGNVYDCE
+2906 DHSTAGDIYDCE

-3019 WTQQGVFVYTKTNDI
+3019 WTQEGVFVYTKTNDI

-3068 TAFAVRPHKKSQSAL
+3068 TAFAVRPHKKTQSAL

-3111 HTVGKTTTGKLL
+3111 HTVDKTTTGKLL
-3123 TDGTPNIDGVTH
+3123 TDGTPNIVGVTH

-3154 VSDIQ
+3154 VNDIQ

-3184 NADNLESGTGYWTYT
+3184 NAANLESGTGYWTYT

-3230 FTPAMMRDGNSIA
+3230 FTPAMMRDGNSIT

-3259 RSSASVWTEEGDDV
+3259 RSSASVWKEDGDDV

-3345 GSTITVQPNDYGRYY
+3345 GSTVTVQSNDYGRYF
-3360 LTSSIA
+3360 LTSTKA
-3366 PSPWERAGGEAL
+3366 SPLTLSHGEGADVL
-3378 ISVRGSQVTVTAT
+3378 ISVRGRQVTVTASA
-3391 DNLQQVRAVN
+3391 DLQQVRAFSV
-3401 ISGAT
+3401 SGAT
-3406 MYQAA
+3406 VYQTNHP
-3411 DCGTTCQFQLQQGT
+3411 GTTCQFQLQQGT
-3425 YVIEAETATGR
+3425 YVIETETLDGR
-3436 KTVKV
+3436 KTMKVLVK
-3441 FVR
+3441 

>member
-1 MKQSI
+1 MLKSILMKSKE
-6 YLTKY
+6 LRKY
-11 LLFTLLLCV
+11 RTSKHTNTVINPTAFARQAIFLMLMMFMSV
-20 GSSAW
+20 GSAW
-25 GQGLSSTSLTGSMYT
+25 GEETVIWEGSGRAEVSSNDITAAFGSSTEVILR
-40 GGSTT
+40 
-45 LNLNTST
+45 
-52 DLVYGDVNVHYSN
+52 VYGDLS
-65 FADLINYKVLEIVVN
+65 
-80 EGTPRLLFNRASG
+80 SG
-93 DGNGGDFLEINSPT
+93 DIYIASLWYQKFLDKDDYTSSDDAYDDVAGYLQFELNSAMISHLKSQGLVVQAQNG
-107 DPYVTKQGN
+107 
-116 TWRIDLEKIRL
+116 
-127 NDANHYVHL
+127 A
-136 NAIKA
+136 
-141 PYQQTVTITSMKL
+141 
-154 YSYPSISLAD
+154 
-164 DGIYKRWNGVGK
+164 
-176 WVGEDTSNPPSC
+176 
-188 EKHFGESRTD
+188 
-198 GAVIYGNVD
+198 
-207 VDRFQYADLSNYS
+207 
-220 KLVLAYTG
+220 
-228 AVPRVL
+228 
-234 FNRQTGD
+234 
-241 SSNNGMIEV
+241 
-250 SGAGT
+250 
-255 YATIEDGLMV
+255 
-265 IDLTK
+265 
-270 LGIGTDNFAHLN
+270 
-282 GIKAQWGQTST
+282 
-293 VYSARMYTETEWA
+293 
-306 SIAFPTL
+306 TL
-313 TKGTP
+313 TKITWD
-318 TNTKEEELVVPANN
+318 VPAPD
-332 QFTISAAYF
+332 T
-341 KTLLGSYP
+341 
-349 GYLRFTAYNS
+349 
-359 NNEMIEIPSVTSAYR
+359 
-374 NWYSFG
+374 
-380 EDGYASHDSQSLFWD
+380 
-395 DAGSVVVTLP
+395 
-405 AGIDRLECYA
+405 
-415 LSTVHSWSGDCFEPD
+415 FE
-430 GGWLITYSL
+430 
-439 PQPSIFASELKAS
+439 SELKVGGRKGVYLKDYVETETTSAEVEFTRALELVGS
-452 GTDTGEYTAMVQT
+452 GTPKYARFILMKGGKAVDPVGKLTITGVSPAPQQT
-465 PISTSSMEIDLS
+465 SKPTQGYYLYNSGNDLDLS
-477 QAKASCANPVYVR
+477 
-490 FQVLYEDEAV
+490 
-500 NLASNSG
+500 G
-507 MLSVTGT
+507 LSVTVNG
-514 GVTAKLPDDAKLG
+514 ADYAD
-527 YYVYNAGNAL
+527 YR
-537 PSDLSVTLNVDALE
+537 
-551 FPQYKV
+551 V
-557 VCILSSGAE
+557 VCIFST
-566 ADELNY
+566 
-572 DAGTAEVKKEPNWD
+572 DAAAAATGNVVETEPQWN
-586 VKFTY
+586 VQYTYSFT
-591 KFKNDLIEI
+591 KVTTLPPD
-600 TRQLP
+600 QL
-605 ASSLTNPNAQIN
+605 ANPYIQLN
-617 IHQDVLDKLGTTE
+617 IHQMVLDYFGKTE
-630 DKMKDSWHGHWFV
+630 DEMKDVWH
-643 RHKDNHSQQ
+643 
-652 DIALGDSQADGKW
+652 ADW
-665 SVNIGR
+665 SVRDKKTRAIQTLQKGNAQSADVWSAYVGYWWAEYR
-671 NGGGS
+671 
-676 YYDGVYYGAQI
+676 DGNDYGATLNQ
-687 MLNYIYCGYQRAD
+687 NYIYAGHLTAAD
-700 ALGRDRLAA
+700 KNKGKLEAVQNML
-709 LQETMGYLQIYAPSG
+709 GYLQIYAPSA
-724 YTTMQGASDYEF
+724 YATIQGASDYEI
-736 VYEVTDEY
+736 VYQVTDDY
-744 SGGQLTNPKLRYIFQ
+744 HGGMPTMTSRFVFR
-759 IPSFENEASTTMV
+759 IPSFENEPNTGME
-772 EDVMPQTVPN
+772 EDVMPQTVDD
-782 RSQTSFTL
+782 RSQTSFTLTL
-790 GDMPSDAEYAPK
+790 GDMPSDAK

-833 MSGIYLYNNGSTISP
+833 TSGIYLYNNGNIISP
-848 SVTIAAPKEYK
+848 TVTIAAPNAYK
-859 KYKVVGLF
+859 TYKVVGLF
-867 ARDMSTATLDGST
+867 ASDMSTATLDGST

-898 ITTKE
+898 IATNE
-903 VAKTIEWDATA
+903 VAKTIEWDAAA
-914 LAANASATTSIDADW
+914 LAVDASAETDLDTDW
-929 NTSIDE
+929 HTSIDE

-941 IKWYVVDGSDVKQP
+941 IKWYVVDGSNDRQP
-955 LALGNT
+955 LALGSA

-996 TWVTTN
+996 TWVTTH
-1002 VYAPNGAT
+1002 VYAPNGVT
-1010 YADVSNCKI
+1010 YAEVANHKI
-1019 ICEIYTNNAGTGN
+1019 VCEIYTNNAGTGN

-1039 SIHKGFLGSLKNGVT
+1039 SIHKGFVGSLKSGVT
-1054 ETTERVLLPTA
+1054 EATERVLLPTA
-1065 DATTYTLKVPVYTG
+1065 DAKTHTITVPVYTG

-1100 LKATDADAVLNT
+1100 LSAPDADAVLST
-1112 VDGYDVSLGFY
+1112 VEDYDVSLGHY
-1123 RYVVAGPLDSD
+1123 RYVVDGPLGFD
-1134 ASQFLTLTLTTADL
+1134 ASQSLTLTLTTAEL

-1158 MDAAVTDGSNRVTS
+1158 MDAAVTDGDNHVTS

-1181 YWFKYPAASK
+1181 YWFKYPAATK

-1197 EWSAG
+1197 EWGAG
-1202 SMQIVAPNIESSDN
+1202 SMQIVAPDIESSDN

-1261 DPFTISDKIASVTN
+1261 DPFTISDKIASVVN
-1275 NANLSTN
+1275 NSSLSTN

-1307 RFVCRFFEDDQSPV
+1307 RFVCRFFEDDESSLN
-1321 DETKLLS
+1321 ENLLS

-1335 NHEVQP
+1335 NHQEQL

-1355 IPTTSPMSVP
+1355 TPTASPMSVP
-1365 LNDAVTAFTA
+1365 LNDAVTAFA
-1375 AVGGTPRYARV
+1375 AEVGGTLRYARI

-1396 DPTTG
+1396 DPTTDP
-1401 TEQLTVDGS
+1401 EKLSVPGS
-1410 TPFTTEEYGYYLYNE
+1410 TGFTTKEYGYYLYNE
-1425 GGLTLPNA
+1425 SGLTLPDA
-1433 SLTLPDGKFNFYH
+1433 QLTLPANKFNFYH

-1455 GESGHTGAFAP
+1455 DESTHTGAFAP
-1466 RRVPI
+1466 RRAPI

-1499 TPHFQHAKE
+1499 TSHFQHAKE

-1523 AENINKIKKEFGA
+1523 AENINKIKKEFEA
-1536 SSLVE
+1536 STLVE
-1541 LADHFHVRW
+1541 LANNFHVRW

-1594 TGNKP
+1594 TSNMP

-1627 MIVMSNDLTGQTDDG
+1627 MIVMSNDLTGQTDDS

-1682 VTRNGANIDTK
+1682 VTKNGADIDTK

-1730 VYVDPNSTTPVNLK
+1730 VYVNPNSPTPVNLK

-1750 YGIGNT
+1750 YDAGNN
-1756 LEPMA
+1756 LEPTA

-1776 LIKDGSYLEDMQEVN
+1776 LIKEGSYLEDMQEVN

-1807 GGIKPTQDLV
+1807 GGIKPTQNLV
-1817 GVTFNPNGLTELV
+1817 GVTFDPNGLTELV

-1845 GSADDT
+1845 GSAADT
-1851 RDGFSGKKHPYLM
+1851 RTGFSGKNHPYLM

-1882 IATSIQMGEAKLE
+1882 IATSIQMGEDKLE

-1919 TSFSIRASLSELDY
+1919 TSFSIRAALSELDY
-1933 YYINNGSSVM
+1933 YYINNGSSLM
-1943 SCDKIAWYAYLEDE
+1943 SCNKIAWYAYLEDE
-1957 TGIYRNDTK
+1957 TGIYRNDTQ
-1966 LVFNGTTETQRISR
+1966 LDFNGTNENQRISR
-1980 FYVSALDGTY
+1980 FLVSALDGTY
-1990 SHITSGASKSVSPQA
+1990 TSISGGGSKSVTAQA
-2005 GQRYHIVGY
+2005 GQRFHLVGY

-2035 AYPVSDLPLERTEAY
+2035 AYAVSDLPLERTEAY

-2064 RLCGTELSTTLT
+2064 GLGGTKLSSTIT
-2076 SQSENHSTEPLPW
+2076 SQSDNHSTEPLPW
-2089 HEAQYGFCYP
+2089 HEGQYGFCYP
-2099 DVRRIWSDRGN
+2099 DVRRIWANGGN
-2110 DYMGIS
+2110 DFMGIS
-2116 PLHGDYMLLRSMNR
+2116 PLHGEYMLLRSMND
-2130 PGVSKSETYD
+2130 PGVTSSGYTYQ
-2140 YYYHWWDGAELYDY
+2140 WWDSNVLHDY

-2166 TQGEYGSF
+2166 AAGQYGSF

-2182 SRTIAKMNFEAD
+2182 SRTIAKMSFEAD

-2207 ANMTGGSVK
+2207 ANMTSGEVH

-2232 VRVVSFHSSN
+2232 VRVVSFHSAN
-2242 LETTAVGSYTTGV
+2242 LSTTAVGYSKGV
-2255 WYQVYGRIAIPTSVN
+2255 WYQVYGRVAIPASVN
-2270 LENVDHYE
+2270 LENVNHYE
-2278 VDIDNYAP
+2278 VYIDNYAR

-2332 KSYQGQKIYWRICD
+2332 KSSQGKNIYWRICD
-2346 ENGNALS
+2346 KDGNALS

-2358 GNGGKLYDVTQI
+2358 DNGGKPYGVTQI
-2370 PSKVPTEIPT
+2370 PSTVPTEIPT
-2380 ETVFGNTTPNSG
+2380 EATFGTITPNSG
-2392 YFIGSD
+2392 YFIGTD

-2432 GEDLWAKNTDA
+2432 DEDLWAKNTDA

-2454 MMYLTMENGEHM
+2454 MMYLTMENGEQE

-2477 QTATVNLDVV
+2477 QTATVNLNVV

-2499 KAYNG
+2499 KAYDN

-2511 GTLDEF
+2511 GTLVEF
-2517 NTYSLTIGD
+2517 NTYSLTGD
-2526 NTVHLSDALKHYR
+2526 NTVLLSDALKHYR

-2545 GPTTYKTETSVHT
+2545 GPTTYKTETSVAT

-2593 GNTDSKAYIAALPI
+2593 GNADSKAYIAALPI
-2607 EDVVNNGTSDF
+2607 EDVVNNGTNNF

-2675 PVHTFKVNDGATAK
+2675 PVHTFKRNNSATAK
-2689 VGTLTIQGDLDLLKY
+2689 DGTLTIQGDLDLLKY

-2712 DSRVTA
+2712 DSRVTD

-2744 MDVTKPTFHE
+2744 TEVTKPTFHE
-2754 GFAYRMFFQVKDAGD
+2754 GFAYRLFFQVKDAD
-2769 DNACEGNVEFLLK
+2769 DLTACEGNVEFLLK

-2792 GSNTNWNNDANWKR
+2792 SNSNWNNDANWKR

-2817 GTATNTASAAHTEGY
+2817 GSATNTASAAHTDGY

-2838 ALSVISTTPATY
+2838 TLSTISTTPATY

-2877 TNVYGSMGTGATAN
+2877 TKVYGSMGTGATAN

-2899 YTEKACQ
+2899 YTEKNCV
-2906 DHSVSGNVYDCE
+2906 DHSTAGNIYDCE

-3068 TAFAVRPHKKSQSAL
+3068 TAFAVRPHKKTQSAL

-3154 VSDIQ
+3154 VNDIQ

-3216 SFFVKVKSNATNVV
+3216 SFFVKVKKNATNVV
-3230 FTPAMMRDGNSIA
+3230 FTPAMMRDGNSIT

-3259 RSSASVWTEEGDDV
+3259 RSSASVWTEDGDDV

-3312 CNSDEMVDVTF
+3312 CSSDEMVDVTF

-3345 GSTITVQPNDYGRYY
+3345 GSTITVQPNDYGRYF
-3360 LTSSIA
+3360 LTSTKA
-3366 PSPWERAGGEAL
+3366 SPLTLSQGEGADVL
-3378 ISVRGSQVTVTAT
+3378 ISVRSGMVTVTAT
-3391 DNLQQVRAVN
+3391 NELHQVRALSV
-3401 ISGAT
+3401 SGAT
-3406 MYQAA
+3406 VYS
-3411 DCGTTCQFQLQQGT
+3411 DSNCGSSAQFQLQQGT

-3441 FVR
+3441 LVK

>member
-1 MKQSI
+1 MKRNIMMKQSI

-93 DGNGGDFLEINSPT
+93 DGNGGAFLEINAKTHS
-107 DPYVTKQGN
+107 YVTAQGS
-116 TWRIDLEKIRL
+116 TWRIDLEKIKL
-127 NDANHYVHL
+127 NDAGHNVHL

-141 PYQQTVTITSMKL
+141 AYGQTINIQSITL
-154 YSYPSISLAD
+154 YSYPSNSLTESLFNNSSMD
-164 DGIYKRWNGVGK
+164 N
-176 WVGEDTSNPPSC
+176 
-188 EKHFGESRTD
+188 HFGTEVANQGT
-198 GAVIYGNVD
+198 IYGLPNGAIEENS
-207 VDRFQYADLSNYS
+207 YADLSGYSKMVIAYSGTIPRLVFNDPNRVEINSDNYS
-220 KLVLAYTG
+220 
-228 AVPRVL
+228 
-234 FNRQTGD
+234 N
-241 SSNNGMIEV
+241 
-250 SGAGT
+250 
-255 YATIEDGLMV
+255 YATISNGLMT
-265 IDLTK
+265 IDLAK
-270 LGIGTDNFAHLN
+270 IRTDNGGLSRLN
-282 GIKAQWGQTST
+282 SIKAWGGST
-293 VYSARMYTETEWA
+293 TFYSARLYTEAEWA

-313 TKGTP
+313 TKGTAAH
-318 TNTKEEELVVPANN
+318 TQEEELVIPSNN

-341 KTLLGSYP
+341 KELLNNNYP
-349 GYLRFTAYNS
+349 KYLRFTAYNS
-359 NNEMIEIPSVTSAYR
+359 DNEPIEILNVSSQYNES
-374 NWYSFG
+374 NWYSFDA
-380 EDGYASHDSQSLFWD
+380 DGYAYKGGYSNILWD
-395 DAGSVVVTLP
+395 GADPVVVTLP
-405 AGIDRLECYA
+405 SGTAKLECYA
-415 LSTVHSWSGDCFEPD
+415 LTDAYYWSGNCIEPN
-430 GGWLITYSL
+430 GGLLITYTPPAPDTFESSL
-439 PQPSIFASELKAS
+439 KTGGRKGVYLKDYVETETTSAEVEFTRALELVGS
-452 GTDTGEYTAMVQT
+452 GTPKYARFILMKGGKAVDPAGKLTITGVSPAPQQT
-465 PISTSSMEIDLS
+465 SKPKQGYYLYNSGNDLDLS
-477 QAKASCANPVYVR
+477 
-490 FQVLYEDEAV
+490 
-500 NLASNSG
+500 G
-507 MLSVTGT
+507 LSVTVNG
-514 GVTAKLPDDAKLG
+514 ADYAD
-527 YYVYNAGNAL
+527 YR
-537 PSDLSVTLNVDALE
+537 
-551 FPQYKV
+551 V
-557 VCILSSGAE
+557 VCIFST
-566 ADELNY
+566 
-572 DAGTAEVKKEPNWD
+572 DAAAAATGNVVETEPQWN
-586 VKFTY
+586 VQYTYSFT
-591 KFKNDLIEI
+591 KVTTLPSN
-600 TRQLP
+600 QL
-605 ASSLTNPNAQIN
+605 ANPYIQLN
-617 IHQDVLDKLGTTE
+617 IHQMVLDYFGKTE
-630 DKMKDSWHGHWFV
+630 DEMKDVWH
-643 RHKDNHSQQ
+643 
-652 DIALGDSQADGKW
+652 ADW
-665 SVNIGR
+665 SVRDKKTRAIQTLQKGNTQGADVWSAYVGYWWAEYR
-671 NGGGS
+671 
-676 YYDGVYYGAQI
+676 DGNDYGATLNQ
-687 MLNYIYCGYQRAD
+687 NYIYAGHLTAAD
-700 ALGRDRLAA
+700 KNKDKLEAVKNML
-709 LQETMGYLQIYAPSG
+709 GYLQIYAPSA
-724 YTTMQGASDYEF
+724 YAKIQGASDYEI
-736 VYEVTDEY
+736 VYQVTDDY
-744 SGGQLTNPKLRYIFQ
+744 HGGMPTMTSRFVFR
-759 IPSFENEASTTMV
+759 IPSFENEASTTME
-772 EDVMPQTVPN
+772 EDVKPQTVPN

-790 GDMPSDAEYAPK
+790 GDMPSDAK

-810 KNNNVIEPGTVLS
+810 KNNNVIEPTVLS
-823 VSGGTACGKT
+823 VSDGTACGKT
-833 MSGIYLYNNGSTISP
+833 TSGIYLYNNGSTISP

-898 ITTKE
+898 IATNE
-903 VAKTIEWDATA
+903 VAKTIEWDAKTM
-914 LAANASATTSIDADW
+914 AADASAETDLDTDW
-929 NTSIDE
+929 HTSIDE

-941 IKWYVVDGSDVKQP
+941 IKWYVVDGSNAKQP
-955 LALGNT
+955 LALGSA

-971 PNTFT
+971 PSTFT
-976 VTDNVASQSNFTSI
+976 VTGNVASQSNFTSF

-1010 YADVSNCKI
+1010 YADVRNHKI
-1019 ICEIYTNNAGTGN
+1019 ICEIYTNNEGTGN

-1054 ETTERVLLPTA
+1054 ETTKRVLLPTA
-1065 DATTYTLKVPVYTG
+1065 DVTEHTFTTTVPKGTKYTRAYLLDKDGTAIDPTDKLKMKKQTDIDIKAVRTDIDGGSVLHGVYCYMATGEAPYDVEQELTLK
-1079 TRYTRFYLTDANGT
+1079 LTDAT
-1093 PVDPTGK
+1093 
-1100 LKATDADAVLNT
+1100 
-1112 VDGYDVSLGFY
+1112 
-1123 RYVVAGPLDSD
+1123 
-1134 ASQFLTLTLTTADL
+1134 L
-1148 DQYNIVVVTS
+1148 DQYQVVVVTS
-1158 MDAAVTDGSNRVTS
+1158 TDAAVVSGSDVTS
-1172 EPDWDSKTT
+1172 EPDWDTKTT
-1181 YWFKYPAASK
+1181 YWFKYPTASK

-1202 SMQIVAPNIESSDN
+1202 SMQIVAPDIESPEN

-1238 SGIQNLMAG
+1238 DGILQNLRAG

-1261 DPFTISDKIASVTN
+1261 DPFTISDKIASVVN

-1282 WNNWAAPV
+1282 WNNWVAPV

-1307 RFVCRFFEDDQSPV
+1307 RFVCRFFEDDESSLN
-1321 DETKLLS
+1321 ENLLS

-1355 IPTTSPMSVP
+1355 PPTASPMTVP

-1375 AVGGTPRYARV
+1375 AVGPKPRYARI

-1401 TEQLTVDGS
+1401 TEQLSVPGS
-1410 TPFTTEEYGYYLYNE
+1410 TGFTTKEYGYYLYNDNE
-1425 GGLTLPNA
+1425 AGLTLPDA
-1433 SLTLPDGKFNFYH
+1433 TLTLPDGKFNFYH

-1455 GESGHTGAFAP
+1455 GESDHTGAFAP
-1466 RRVPI
+1466 RRAPI
-1471 VKDVYEPDYD
+1471 VAGVYEPDYD

-1499 TPHFQHAKE
+1499 TEHFQHAKE

-1523 AENINKIKKEFGA
+1523 AENINKIKKEFKA
-1536 SSLVE
+1536 STLVE
-1541 LADHFHVRW
+1541 LANNFHVRW

-1570 LTAVGGDYWKH
+1570 LTPVGGDWWKH
-1581 MKEEDFGLYWNSA
+1581 KKEEDFGLYWNSA
-1594 TGNKP
+1594 TSQKP
-1599 GGDYDA
+1599 SYETDA

-1627 MIVMSNDLTGQTDDG
+1627 MIVMSNDLTGQTDDA

-1659 IYNFFVEHDFQFVH
+1659 IYNFFVEHAFQFVH

-1750 YGIGNT
+1750 YGDGNT

-1807 GGIKPTQDLV
+1807 GGIKPTQNLV
-1817 GVTFNPNGLTELV
+1817 GVTFNPNGLNELV

-1845 GSADDT
+1845 SSADDT

-1882 IATSIQMGEAKLE
+1882 IATSIQMGQDKLE
-1895 AGGPDMFQLAE
+1895 AGGADMFQLAE

-1919 TSFSIRASLSELDY
+1919 TSFSIRAALSELDY

-1966 LVFNGTTETQRISR
+1966 LAFNGTTETQRISR

-2064 RLCGTELSTTLT
+2064 RLCGTDLSTTLT

-2140 YYYHWWDGAELYDY
+2140 YYYHWWAGNELYDY
-2154 TYSYGLGLDGRG
+2154 TYSYGLGLDDRG
-2166 TQGEYGSF
+2166 AAGQYGSF

-2182 SRTIAKMNFEAD
+2182 SRTIAKMSFEAD

-2207 ANMTGGSVK
+2207 ANMTGGTVQ

-2255 WYQVYGRIAIPTSVN
+2255 WYQVYGRVAIPASVN

-2303 NAKLKVKQQDVNCGD
+2303 NAKLKVRQQDVNCGD

-2332 KSYQGQKIYWRICD
+2332 KSSQGKNIYWRICD
-2346 ENGNALS
+2346 KDGNALS

-2358 GNGGKLYDVTQI
+2358 DNGGKPYGVTPI
-2370 PSKVPTEIPT
+2370 PNTVPTTIPT
-2380 ETVFGNTTPNSG
+2380 EATFGATTPNSG
-2392 YFIGSD
+2392 YFIGTD

-2432 GEDLWAKNTDA
+2432 DEDFWAKNTDA

-2454 MMYLTMENGEHM
+2454 MMYLTMENGDHK

-2499 KAYNG
+2499 KAYYD

-2517 NTYSLTIGD
+2517 NTYSLTSD
-2526 NTVHLSDALKHYR
+2526 NTVLLSKALKHYR
-2539 GKEGSG
+2539 
-2545 GPTTYKTETSVHT
+2545 TTYKTETTVHADYAT
-2558 AYASANAD
+2558 ANVN
-2566 YAAVINK
+2566 YAAVINQ
-2573 AITDGKLFLS
+2573 AIAAGKLFLS

-2593 GNTDSKAYIAALPI
+2593 GNADSKAYIAALPI

-2689 VGTLTIQGDLDLLKY
+2689 AGTLTIQGDLDLLKY
-2704 QGGIDQTT
+2704 QGGTDQTT
-2712 DSRVTA
+2712 DSRVTD

-2744 MDVTKPTFHE
+2744 TDVTKPTFHE

-2769 DNACEGNVEFLLK
+2769 ATACEGNVEFLLK

-2806 STRTELYKGDK
+2806 STRTELYKGVK
-2817 GTATNTASAAHTEGY
+2817 GSATNTASAAHTEGY

-2838 ALSVISTTPATY
+2838 ALNTISTTPATY

-2877 TNVYGSMGTGATAN
+2877 TKVYGSMGTGATAN

-2899 YTEKACQ
+2899 YTEKICV
-2906 DHSVSGNVYDCE
+2906 DHSTAGDIYDCE

-3068 TAFAVRPHKKSQSAL
+3068 TAFAVRPHKKTQSAL

-3154 VSDIQ
+3154 VNNIQ

-3184 NADNLESGTGYWTYT
+3184 NAANLESGTGYWTYT
-3199 NNNTGSPLTS
+3199 DNNTGSPLTS

-3216 SFFVKVKSNATNVV
+3216 SFFVKVKKNATNVV
-3230 FTPAMMRDGNSIA
+3230 FTPAMMRDGNSIT

-3297 INHTSSL
+3297 INHTNSL

-3345 GSTITVQPNDYGRYY
+3345 GSTITVQPNDYGRYF
-3360 LTSSIA
+3360 LTSTKA
-3366 PSPWERAGGEAL
+3366 SPLTLSQGEGADVL
-3378 ISVRGSQVTVTAT
+3378 ISVRSGMVTVTAT
-3391 DNLQQVRAVN
+3391 NELHQVRALSV
-3401 ISGAT
+3401 SGAT
-3406 MYQAA
+3406 VYS
-3411 DCGTTCQFQLQQGT
+3411 DSNCGSSAQFQLQQGT

-3441 FVR
+3441 LVK